1 MLVQNEEACWPMT
14 IFSQFGVDEW
24 EVNFD
29 SSFAFY
35 RADAVH
41 VGGRRE
47 MGSTS
52 LTSAF
57 LTPDPSFNWF
67 FLLELIVSCILA
79 LFFLFYFNRLFANL
93 ISYAIRAY
101 TWHYYR
107 AYVDINALQVSLLG
121 GRIFFKGIRYHGVN
135 ETIFIHGGFIT
146 WRYWTRTVERND
158 LTGIRRKAG
167 LARHTSREGHAP
179 HDGTSDNLR
188 EQGGV
193 GKTTE
198 LPSRITIDTY
208 GLEWFIYNRTPAYD
222 SILTGFGYSPKNLD
236 SDDDNLTPGA
246 SRGTAEDGNA
256 SNAFDFKDRPDHRPS
271 IKPMPESSERG
282 GVASQSTTIC
292 ESELSNPVSNML
304 QLLPMKLYC
313 QKGAIVIG
321 NEHTRSVLTTTFDTG
336 TGTIDASNSGPL
348 DLYRQIFS
356 FQLNNPVIQMRPNP
370 DFKKNQSAT
379 AKDLG
384 SVQEKEP
391 GSKKKPQN
399 IFNYQFQRRRV
410 WHSIRDL
417 VPYFQTSVESFH
429 VDGRHANGMPRS
441 QAEFPEVR
449 WTGLSRYLDEGS
461 EDDHEKWNSV
471 EYGTFSTIVD
481 SPSLNIAYFWDVPG
495 RVIIQPTS
503 TVRSQSMNSNI
514 NRAPSPEWGI
524 DIKID
529 GGTIN
534 YGPWADRE
542 RVGLQNV
549 FFPNFYRSSERT
561 EQLAPGVLRQ
571 STAFSLRVEINKE
584 LTLRIPTRE
593 PSKDWQWKARADAVG
608 GASRAKKP
616 NDQKNARAKEGE
628 KGHLGPE
635 IRPFGW
641 LSLCVAADS
650 TINYTMD
657 MVGSSAGFHNELSLD
672 LRESRLS
679 SSINH
684 GLLWQCPR
692 QQVTC
697 DLSNPLSWN
706 SLRSWKFTAE
716 SQDLQLFLLRDHILL
731 LTDLVSDWA
740 SGPPSDYYAF
750 VPFIYNLDLNFSGF
764 QLYINVNDRNIISN
778 PSDLEDNRFVVIKG
792 KRLTSNVMIPL
803 NKYQPEQNAIEFR
816 VNLEDGGVEYT
827 TPLWDTLHEFL
838 PQKSMATLE
847 NLLIDGSYNY
857 FQSTSPELTDTLI
870 LNIDG
875 TSPRLYLFGFLIKS
889 FMTIRENYFG
899 EEMHFK
905 TLEEYQELVYADEP
919 PSNPTGINPNRKS
932 NDMDVLVRIAVHGP
946 RALLPVNIYDHSKC
960 MGLGAA
966 SLEADLRFT
975 NYYMD
980 LQFSIAPLKI
990 DLETTQPDGISTISS
1005 TQLFIDGISVYG
1017 HRLFGLPPLEPT
1029 YVCNW
1034 DFEVGRIVGECST
1047 EFLACLASSVKSF
1060 DFSFDNEE
1068 NALPILFPELL
1079 FDVTFLRAKIDLIH
1093 VSVLLDQTAVI
1104 LSTRPLNVNFNDW
1117 ANTKFSKRMSLLVP
1131 DISIA
1136 AVDRQSLSQH
1146 TPSGEQ
1152 AISPIGLLQLT
1163 IALKMALRKS
1173 DIAESRRL
1181 QQEHIKIHDQR
1192 THRAQW
1198 LLFDWDETG
1207 PASTLAPEDD
1217 VFPPNMAIPS
1227 MPEPIDG
1234 KSDYVDA
1241 VSNHGALRPRP
1252 TGSARSFL
1260 VQSEASSMKSVRI
1273 HTANG
1278 PRAASDPSSK
1288 SRPFLPTRGPSP
1300 SVSRTDR
1307 SRDGLTSGPRAGASS
1322 SSATRDSNPWIMPHF
1337 SYYKLHMDTSELP
1350 LSLTDEDDTMSED
1363 SARNHKSVFLTFDDD
1378 QTKYTNLACDLP
1390 LGIRGFCTP
1399 KFLLSLAT
1407 LLDELEP
1414 KHPTRIIDSLQKD
1427 VISNIVGYDKAMSQ
1441 PKISTAVVLRVPSIQ
1456 LRLVDLSEAPNNK
1469 QIEFRDEYSIEIR
1482 RLQTEF
1488 RRRVQRRKGDLLEGL
1503 KQGVTVHAAA
1513 DHVSISIEGSRA
1525 DSCHEKAVFNSHIED
1540 VNFWLVTSPNVRS
1553 NLQMRTFNTI
1563 TSAKSVERLAFLV
1576 RRATTMF
1583 DSVASSFQ
1591 QISTS
1596 SEKRLQYLLYSL
1608 TQSATDIPDP
1618 IFLVRISYVLRVSS
1632 NHLRQHDSWKIISRI
1647 RKIYKSLPTHHKREL
1662 EQKCLCDSFPLPSN
1676 ARQAVLSGFDH
1687 WRAWDL
1693 AHVAKSYAMRR
1704 VWPHASEQQTSQPSL
1719 FLSSTV
1725 QTFRFSMDPGPRESD
1740 LIIGNLST
1748 VVSFAPDLPEG
1759 EEGRSKKL
1767 ITLQSYCG
1775 SAALRLR
1782 WEILDLVEGV
1792 FKVMSN
1798 ITLESSPGHV
1808 QSDEAQE
1815 KTPTELQFM
1824 FGTDFGSITL
1834 DGINVKLALIV
1845 KALRGSIVHKS
1856 LGAKKSEHEELAV
1869 LFSAEGCSSELQ
1881 SQSTTLMLSRIAE
1894 PYIYLSLASEED
1906 ANEYRHDWKLAASS
1920 RKLRYDMKEDPVSL
1934 AHTADRLIAD
1944 EVRYIRQ
1951 LMDIV
1956 KVSKL
1961 ESDKSLAPNK
1971 PTRNTF
1977 HVAMFLEDYRLTF
1990 SLLPSLTYL
1999 VSGEVVR
2006 MSVMPAEASKIEVD
2020 FDVKKNSHMFVSG
2033 DGDRYNV
2040 LSMLEIPPVNGRIL
2054 ANLSSGRKEVEV
2066 DITIEL
2072 IRLETSAVRS
2082 LLAVLTGPDVSHLI
2096 CDLKQNI
2103 DVLQSHLKDALSLQR
2118 VSPTPKPASSGQEI
2132 LYKSRLAMAG
2142 FEIHAIA
2149 PGLNSKD
2156 YSAEMIFSLGMMR
2169 MRLQNGLDRG
2179 YAMEHPEFNIDA
2191 PQIIF
2196 ELRRQEK
2203 GSSQSSGGF
2212 SAGVKLQGTSAV
2224 RENGEITRA
2233 YHFTSDRFDIELFAD
2248 TAALVVDIAVYTQ
2261 ERIKT
2266 LDLSH
2271 EVKRL
2276 RKLRH
2281 CGHIDTKDGATDIPE
2296 IHVNDDSTPETFLD
2310 ALYSLQFR
2318 TIQIAWNMAT
2328 MHNRSGRQPEDLVFS
2343 IQQVELSNKKKK
2355 NAAKLRIENMQL
2367 QMVPLGADRGKRS
2380 LNSALMP
2387 ELVFNVAY
2395 SSKGKEVWLAFQ
2407 AAGKSLDIR
2416 ATSEFIIP
2424 ASMIQDSLA
2433 TASEALREGKA
2444 VWATRAN
2451 SPENLNAN
2459 KNGSL
2464 FGNRRLRSL
2473 LVDVDFAGATVTLQ
2487 GKLGHDHQTLLAA
2500 TWKGSR
2506 LPEAKYGQYVQGDAA
2521 TTATLQAPG
2530 VALKVQFEDNG
2541 TDDPALN
2548 AELKVD
2554 PSTNTLYPTLVPLVK
2569 QITAT
2574 VKEIMGNQQ
2583 GQSRRPSASAMLQS
2597 QKPTQEKPFDAADP
2611 TSILG
2616 RCKINLGLLFCKQEF
2631 SLSCQPIARVAATA
2645 RFESVYV
2652 TVNTVLSEEQGRF
2665 LALSLAFNSLE
2676 ASVKH
2681 VYSNESTASFEV
2693 KSMVL
2698 SLMNSKHLGRMNG
2711 MSAILRVSPTKV
2723 AVTAKQVQDFL
2734 LFKEIWLPSDDEI
2747 NPGATVQ
2754 PQPSETQ
2761 TYIVQRYQQ
2770 VASASAFPWNTTI
2783 AIEKVEIQ
2791 LDLGSTL
2798 GKAQFAIVDLWVSTS
2813 KTSDNEQKMCINFSS
2828 IAIESKGR
2836 MSGIVEL
2843 GKLKILTSIEWPENS
2858 HEMGHKPL
2866 IQATIAFHHLQAKVS
2881 FDYQPFLVAQISMF
2895 NFLMYNVRNTSGAQ
2909 SQRLFSILEGD
2920 KLQLFCTSLTASQTL
2935 ALFQAWQRLIQDVQ
2949 AAYKASLGEVE
2960 RYLRRKSSVFPERLD
2975 VSAKDLAKK
2984 DEDKP
2989 EKAPISLHTG
2999 VVVNIRHVNLGVFP
3013 SSFFDNQIFKV
3024 EAHDAEACFAVSLE
3038 SNKIH
3043 SALGLTLGQLRVAL
3057 SGITRPTSAQLDE
3070 LSVDEIAERAAAS
3083 RGGTILKVPRLV
3095 SSMETWQAPGTHQI
3109 DYIFRSTFE
3118 GKVDVGWNYSRISFI
3133 RDMWETH
3140 SRALASRLGKPLPP
3154 SAVRITGGP
3163 GSGGERGGASSEKQ
3177 EKITA
3182 VVNVPQSKYT
3192 YTALEPPVIETPQL
3206 REMGEATPPLEWI
3219 GLQREKL
3226 PNVTHQIIIVTLL
3239 EIAKEVEDAYGKIL
3253 GS

>member
-1 MLVQNEEACWPMT
+1 
-14 IFSQFGVDEW
+14 
-24 EVNFD
+24 
-29 SSFAFY
+29 
-35 RADAVH
+35 
-41 VGGRRE
+41 
-47 MGSTS
+47 MGSAS
-52 LTSAF
+52 LTSTF

-79 LFFLFYFNRLFANL
+79 LFFLLYFNRLFANI

-146 WRYWTRTVERND
+146 WRYWTRAVERND
-158 LTGIRRKAG
+158 LLGIRRKAG
-167 LARHTSREGHAP
+167 LAHHTAREGHP
-179 HDGTSDNLR
+179 RSSSDGTDDNLG
-188 EQGGV
+188 EQGGM

-198 LPSRITIDTY
+198 LPCRITINAY

-222 SILTGFGYSPKNLD
+222 SILAGFGYSPNNVDLDNDSSNL
-236 SDDDNLTPGA
+236 PG
-246 SRGTAEDGNA
+246 SHPTGEDGNG
-256 SNAFDFKDRPDHRPS
+256 SNDLDSEDMPDCRPTM
-271 IKPMPESSERG
+271 KPMSERSASERG
-282 GVASQSTTIC
+282 GVTSQTTIR
-292 ESELSNPVSNML
+292 ESELSDPVSNML
-304 QLLPMKLYC
+304 QLLPIKLDC
-313 QKGAIVIG
+313 QKGAIVMG
-321 NEHTRSVLTTTFDTG
+321 NEHTRSVLTTTFNTG

-370 DFKKNQSAT
+370 DFKQNQSAT
-379 AKDLG
+379 AKDQG
-384 SVQEKEP
+384 AVHQKEP
-391 GSKKKPQN
+391 KSKKKPQN

-429 VDGRHANGMPRS
+429 DDGRYTNSMPRS

-449 WTGLSRYLDEGS
+449 WTGLSRYLDEDT
-461 EDDHEKWNSV
+461 EDDHEKWTSV
-471 EYGTFSTIVD
+471 EYGRFSTIVD

-495 RVIIQPTS
+495 RVIIPPTS
-503 TVRSQSMNSNI
+503 TVRSQPMDINI
-514 NRAPSPEWGI
+514 NHTQPPEWGI
-524 DIKID
+524 DLKID

-549 FFPNFYRSSERT
+549 FFPNFYRSAEVT

-571 STAFSLRVEINKE
+571 STAFRLRVEINKE

-593 PSKDWQWKARADAVG
+593 SSKDWQWKGRADAVG

-616 NDQKNARAKEGE
+616 NEQKNARAKEGE
-628 KGHLGPE
+628 KGYLGPE

-657 MVGSSAGFHNELSLD
+657 MVGSSAGFRNELSID
-672 LRESRLS
+672 LREPRLS

-706 SLRSWKFTAE
+706 SLRSWRFTAE
-716 SQDLQLFLLRDHILL
+716 SQDLQLFLLRDHIFL

-750 VPFIYNLDLNFSGF
+750 VPFIYNLDLNFSDF

-778 PSDLEDNRFVVIKG
+778 PSDLEDNRFIVIKG

-803 NKYQPEQNAIEFR
+803 NQYQPEQNAIEFS
-816 VNLEDGGVEYT
+816 VNLEDGGVDYT

-847 NLLIDGSYNY
+847 KLFIDGSYNY
-857 FQSTSPELTDTLI
+857 FQSTSPELTDTLV

-932 NDMDVLVRIAVHGP
+932 NDMDVLVRVTVDGP

-960 MGLGAA
+960 MGLSAA
-966 SLEADLRFT
+966 SLEVDLRFT

-990 DLETTQPDGISTISS
+990 DLESTQLDGPSTISS
-1005 TQLFIDGISVYG
+1005 AQLFIDGISVYG

-1034 DFEVGRIVGECST
+1034 DFEVGRIVGECSID
-1047 EFLACLASSVKSF
+1047 FLACLASSLKSF
-1060 DFSFDNEE
+1060 DISFDNDE
-1068 NALPILFPELL
+1068 NALPTLFPELL
-1079 FDVTFLRAKIDLIH
+1079 FDVTFLRAKIDSIH
-1093 VSVLLDQTAVI
+1093 MSVLLDQTAVI

-1136 AVDRQSLSQH
+1136 AVDRQSVSQYNLSA
-1146 TPSGEQ
+1146 GEM
-1152 AISPIGLLQLT
+1152 ISPIGLFQFT
-1163 IALKMALRKS
+1163 IGLKMALRKS

-1192 THRAQW
+1192 THRHSGCFLTGRRLAQLQPF
-1198 LLFDWDETG
+1198 LLMTTY
-1207 PASTLAPEDD
+1207 S
-1217 VFPPNMAIPS
+1217 
-1227 MPEPIDG
+1227 
-1234 KSDYVDA
+1234 
-1241 VSNHGALRPRP
+1241 LRPWP
-1252 TGSARSFL
+1252 YLQCLSLFMTGLALLMHRHTRKLQVL
-1260 VQSEASSMKSVRI
+1260 VQLEA
-1273 HTANG
+1273 
-1278 PRAASDPSSK
+1278 PRAFLSSQRRQITTFSAYRGSSASI
-1288 SRPFLPTRGPSP
+1288 
-1300 SVSRTDR
+1300 SRTGQ
-1307 SRDGLTSGPRAGASS
+1307 SRDGPNHRLEAAASS
-1322 SSATRDSNPWIMPHF
+1322 PSATRDANPWIMPHF
-1337 SYYKLHMDTSELP
+1337 SYYKLHLDTSELP
-1350 LSLTDEDDTMSED
+1350 LPFTDDGDTTGGD
-1363 SARNHKSVFLTFDDD
+1363 SAMDQKSVFLTFDDD
-1378 QTKYTNLACDLP
+1378 QTKYTNLACNLP
-1390 LGIRGFCTP
+1390 LGIQGFCTP

-1407 LLDELEP
+1407 LLDGLEP

-1427 VISNIVGYDKAMSQ
+1427 VVSNIVGYNNAMSQ
-1441 PKISTAVVLRVPSIQ
+1441 PKISTAVALRVPSIR
-1456 LRLVDLSEAPNNK
+1456 LRLVDLSKAPNNN
-1469 QIEFRDEYSIEIR
+1469 QIEFRDDYNIEVR
-1482 RLQTEF
+1482 RLHTEF
-1488 RRRVQRRKGDLLEGL
+1488 RRKVQRQKGDLLEGL

-1525 DSCHEKAVFNSHIED
+1525 DSFHEKAVFNSHIED
-1540 VNFWLVTSPNVRS
+1540 LNFWLVTSPNVRA
-1553 NLQMRTFNTI
+1553 NLQMRTFNTM
-1563 TSAKSVERLAFLV
+1563 TSAKSVEHLAFLV

-1591 QISTS
+1591 RVVMS

-1608 TQSATDIPDP
+1608 TQSAADIPDP
-1618 IFLVRISYVLRVSS
+1618 IFLARISYVLRVAST
-1632 NHLRQHDSWKIISRI
+1632 HLRQHDSWKIISRI
-1647 RKIYKSLPTHHKREL
+1647 RKIYKGLPTHHKREL
-1662 EQKCLCDSFPLPSN
+1662 EQQCLCDDFPLPAN
-1676 ARQAVLSGFDH
+1676 AEKAVLSGFDH

-1693 AHVAKSYAMRR
+1693 AHVAKSYVMRR
-1704 VWPHASEQQTSQPSL
+1704 VWPHAVERQTSQPSM

-1725 QTFRFSMDPGPRESD
+1725 QTLRFSMDPGPRESD
-1740 LIIGNLST
+1740 LIIGNLCT
-1748 VVSFAPDLPEG
+1748 VASFAPYSPEA
-1759 EEGRSKKL
+1759 EGGSGKKL
-1767 ITLQSYCG
+1767 ITLQTYCG
-1775 SAALRLR
+1775 STALRLR

-1792 FKVMSN
+1792 IKVMSN

-1808 QSDEAQE
+1808 PVDKVQE
-1815 KTPTELQFM
+1815 KTPTELQFI

-1834 DGINVKLALIV
+1834 DGINIKLALIA
-1845 KALRGSIVHKS
+1845 KGLRGSIVQKS
-1856 LGAKKSEHEELAV
+1856 LGTKESEPEDLAV

-1881 SQSTTLMLSRIAE
+1881 SQSSTLMLSRIAD
-1894 PYIYLSLASEED
+1894 PYMYLSLASGED
-1906 ANEYRHDWKLAASS
+1906 DNERKHDWKLAGSC

-1951 LMDIV
+1951 LMDSV
-1956 KVSKL
+1956 KVPKAKA
-1961 ESDKSLAPNK
+1961 DQSLASKK
-1971 PTRNTF
+1971 PTRDTF
-1977 HVAMFLEDYRLTF
+1977 HVTTFLEDYRLTF

-1999 VSGEVVR
+1999 VSGEVAR

-2033 DGDRYNV
+2033 EGERFNV

-2054 ANLSSGRKEVEV
+2054 ANLLSERKEVEV

-2096 CDLKQNI
+2096 CDLKQNL
-2103 DVLQSHLKDALSLQR
+2103 DVLQSHLKDVLSLQR
-2118 VSPTPKPASSGQEI
+2118 VSPKPKPASGGQEI
-2132 LYKSRLAMAG
+2132 LYKSRLTMAG

-2191 PQIIF
+2191 SQIKF
-2196 ELRRQEK
+2196 ELLKQEK
-2203 GSSQSSGGF
+2203 ASSQSYGGF

-2224 RENGEITRA
+2224 RENGETTRS
-2233 YHFTSDRFDIELFAD
+2233 YHFTSDRFDIELFAE

-2281 CGHIDTKDGATDIPE
+2281 GGHIDTKDGATAAPE
-2296 IHVNDDSTPETFLD
+2296 IHVNDDSTPETFLN

-2328 MHNRSGRQPEDLVFS
+2328 MHTKSGRQPEDLVFS
-2343 IQQVELSNKKKK
+2343 IQQVELSNKKK

-2367 QMVPLGADRGKRS
+2367 QMVPFGADRGKRS

-2444 VWATRAN
+2444 VWATRAD
-2451 SPENLNAN
+2451 SPGNTNTN
-2459 KNGSL
+2459 KDRNL

-2500 TWKGSR
+2500 SWKGSR
-2506 LPEAKYGQYVQGDAA
+2506 LPDAKYGQYVQGDAA
-2521 TTATLQAPG
+2521 TTATLRAPG

-2569 QITAT
+2569 QMTAT

-2583 GQSRRPSASAMLQS
+2583 GQTRRPSAAAKLQS
-2597 QKPTQEKPFDAADP
+2597 QKLMQEKQFDAADP

-2616 RCKINLGLLFCKQEF
+2616 RCKVNLGLLFCKQEF

-2711 MSAILRVSPTKV
+2711 MSAILRVSPMKV
-2723 AVTAKQVQDFL
+2723 AVNAKQVQDSL
-2734 LFKEIWLPSDDEI
+2734 LFKEIWLPSDNET
-2747 NPGATVQ
+2747 ASSETVQ
-2754 PQPSETQ
+2754 PEPSETQ

-2798 GKAQFAIVDLWVSTS
+2798 GKAQFAIVDLWVSSS
-2813 KTSDNEQKMCINFSS
+2813 KTSDNEQNMCINFGSV
-2828 IAIESKGR
+2828 AIESTGR

-2843 GKLKILTSIEWPENS
+2843 GKLKIHTSIEWPEAS
-2858 HEMGHKPL
+2858 VETGHTPL

-2881 FDYQPFLVAQISMF
+2881 FDYQPFLVAQIAMF

-2949 AAYKASLGEVE
+2949 AAYKTSLREVE
-2960 RYLRRKSSVFPERLD
+2960 RYLRRKSSILTERLD
-2975 VSAKDLAKK
+2975 VSAKDLVKK
-2984 DEDKP
+2984 EDDQP

-2999 VVVNIRHVNLGVFP
+2999 VVVKIRHVNLGAFP

-3024 EAHDAEACFAVSLE
+3024 EAYDAEAHFAVSLE

-3095 SSMETWQAPGTHQI
+3095 ASMETWQAPGTHQI

-3140 SRALASRLGKPLPP
+3140 SRALAGE
-3154 SAVRITGGP
+3154 GG
-3163 GSGGERGGASSEKQ
+3163 GTTEKQ

-3182 VVNVPQSKYT
+3182 VVNVPQSRYT

-3206 REMGEATPPLEWI
+3206 RDMGEATPPLEWI
-3219 GLQREKL
+3219 GLQRDKL

>member
-1 MLVQNEEACWPMT
+1 
-14 IFSQFGVDEW
+14 
-24 EVNFD
+24 
-29 SSFAFY
+29 
-35 RADAVH
+35 
-41 VGGRRE
+41 

-52 LTSAF
+52 LTSTF

-79 LFFLFYFNRLFANL
+79 LFFLLYFNRLFANL
-93 ISYAIRAY
+93 ISYAIRSY

-158 LTGIRRKAG
+158 LAGIRRKTG
-167 LARHTSREGHAP
+167 LAHHTSREETCPRDAT
-179 HDGTSDNLR
+179 DDNLG
-188 EQGGV
+188 EQGGM
-193 GKTTE
+193 GKTTD
-198 LPSRITIDTY
+198 LPCRITINTY

-222 SILTGFGYSPKNLD
+222 SILTGFGYSSKNVDLD
-236 SDDDNLTPGA
+236 GDNSNPPG
-246 SRGTAEDGNA
+246 SRGAAENGNE
-256 SNAFDFKDRPDHRPS
+256 SNAFDFKDTPGHRPTIEPLS
-271 IKPMPESSERG
+271 QRSTSERS
-282 GVASQSTTIC
+282 GVASQKTTIRG
-292 ESELSNPVSNML
+292 SELSDPVSNML
-304 QLLPMKLYC
+304 QLLPMKLDC

-336 TGTIDASNSGPL
+336 MGTIDASNSGPL

-356 FQLNNPVIQMRPNP
+356 FQVKNAVVQMRPNP
-370 DFKKNQSAT
+370 DFKQNQLAT

-384 SVQEKEP
+384 AQQEKDHA
-391 GSKKKPQN
+391 SKKRPQN

-429 VDGRHANGMPRS
+429 DDGRHANSMPRS

-449 WTGLSRYLDEGS
+449 WTGLSRYLDEDSG
-461 EDDHEKWNSV
+461 DDHEKWNSV
-471 EYGTFSTIVD
+471 EYARFSTIVD
-481 SPSLNIAYFWDVPG
+481 SPMLNIAYFWDVPG
-495 RVIIQPTS
+495 RVIIQPPS
-503 TVRSQSMNSNI
+503 AAQSQSMDSNI
-514 NRAPSPEWGI
+514 NYAPSPEWGM
-524 DIKID
+524 DLKIH

-549 FFPNFYRSSERT
+549 FFPNFYRNAEPT
-561 EQLAPGVLRQ
+561 EKLAPGALRQ
-571 STAFSLRVEINKE
+571 STAFRLRIEINRE

-593 PSKDWQWKARADAVG
+593 PSKDWQWKGRADAVG
-608 GASRAKKP
+608 GASRTKKP
-616 NDQKNARAKEGE
+616 NEQKTNRAKEGE
-628 KGHLGPE
+628 KGYLGPE

-641 LSLCVAADS
+641 LSLCVGADS

-657 MVGSSAGFHNELSLD
+657 MVGSSTGFSNGLSID

-692 QQVTC
+692 QQITC

-706 SLRSWKFTAE
+706 GLRPWKFTAE
-716 SQDLQLFLLRDHILL
+716 NHDLQLFLLRDHIFL

-740 SGPPSDYYAF
+740 SGPPSDYYSF
-750 VPFIYNLDLNFSGF
+750 VPFIYNLDLNFSDF

-778 PSDLEDNRFVVIKG
+778 PSDLEDNRFLVIKG
-792 KRLTSNVMIPL
+792 KRLAANAMIPL
-803 NKYQPEQNAIEFR
+803 DKYQPEQNAIDFR
-816 VNLEDGGVEYT
+816 VNLEDGGVDYT

-847 NLLIDGSYNY
+847 NLFIDGSYNY
-857 FQSTSPELTDTLI
+857 FQSTSPELTDTLM
-870 LNIDG
+870 LNVDG
-875 TSPRLYLFGFLIKS
+875 TLPRLYLFGFLVES

-899 EEMHFK
+899 EEMHFR

-919 PSNPTGINPNRKS
+919 PSNPTGTNPNRKS
-932 NDMDVLVRIAVHGP
+932 NDMDVLVRVTVDSP

-960 MGLGAA
+960 MGLSAA
-966 SLEADLRFT
+966 SLEANLRFT

-980 LQFSIAPLKI
+980 LQFSITPVKI
-990 DLETTQPDGISTISS
+990 DLETTELDGPSTISS
-1005 TQLFIDGISVYG
+1005 TQLFIDGVSVYG

-1034 DFEVGRIVGECST
+1034 DFDVGRIVGECST
-1047 EFLACLASSVKSF
+1047 EFLACLASSLKSF

-1068 NALPILFPELL
+1068 NALPMLFPELL
-1079 FDVTFLRAKIDLIH
+1079 FDVTFLRAKVDSIH
-1093 VSVLLDQTAVI
+1093 ISVLLDQTAVI
-1104 LSTRPLNVNFNDW
+1104 LSTQPLNVNFNDW

-1136 AVDRQSLSQH
+1136 AVDRQSVSQCN
-1146 TPSGEQ
+1146 PSAGEKML
-1152 AISPIGLLQLT
+1152 SPIGLFQLT
-1163 IALKMALRKS
+1163 IGVKLALRKS

-1181 QQEHIKIHDQR
+1181 QQEHIRTHDQR

-1198 LLFDWDETG
+1198 LLFDWEETG
-1207 PASTLAPEDD
+1207 PASTIPSDDD
-1217 VFPPNMAIPS
+1217 VFPPTMAIPS
-1227 MPEPIDG
+1227 MPEPIHDRIG
-1234 KSDYVDA
+1234 SVDA
-1241 VSNHGALRPRP
+1241 PSYQGASGPR
-1252 TGSARSFL
+1252 TTRSAKSFF

-1273 HTANG
+1273 HTVNS
-1278 PRAASDPSSK
+1278 PRAASKSISK
-1288 SRPFLPTRGPSP
+1288 SRPFLPTRGSSA
-1300 SVSRTDR
+1300 SVSKANR
-1307 SRDGLTSGPRAGASS
+1307 SRDGPNYGPRVGASS
-1322 SSATRDSNPWIMPHF
+1322 HSTTRDTNPWIMPQF
-1337 SYYKLHMDTSELP
+1337 SYYKLHLDTSELP
-1350 LSLTDEDDTMSED
+1350 LPFVDEDDTMSED
-1363 SARNHKSVFLTFDDD
+1363 SSMNQKSVFLTFDDD
-1378 QTKYTNLACDLP
+1378 QTKYINLACNLP

-1399 KFLLSLAT
+1399 EFLLSLAT
-1407 LLDELEP
+1407 LLDGLEP

-1427 VISNIVGYDKAMSQ
+1427 VISSIVGYDNAMSK
-1441 PKISTAVVLRVPSIQ
+1441 PRISTAVSLYVPSIQ
-1456 LRLVDLSEAPNNK
+1456 LRLVDLSAAPNNN
-1469 QIEFRDEYSIEIR
+1469 QVEFRDEYSLDIR
-1482 RLQTEF
+1482 RLHTEF
-1488 RRRVQRRKGDLLEGL
+1488 RRKVQRQKGDLLEGL

-1513 DHVSISIEGSRA
+1513 DYVSISIEGRRA
-1525 DSCHEKAVFNSHIED
+1525 DSFHEKAVFNSHMED
-1540 VNFWLVTSPNVRS
+1540 MNFWLVTSPNIRS
-1553 NLQMRTFNTI
+1553 NLQMRTFNTM

-1591 QISTS
+1591 QILTS

-1618 IFLVRISYVLRVSS
+1618 IFLARISYVLRVAST
-1632 NHLRQHDSWKIISRI
+1632 HLRQHDSWKIISRI
-1647 RKIYKSLPTHHKREL
+1647 RKIYESLSAHQKREL
-1662 EQKCLCDSFPLPSN
+1662 EQKCLCENFPLPAN
-1676 ARQAVLSGFDH
+1676 AKKAVLSGFDR

-1693 AHVAKSYAMRR
+1693 AHVAKSYVMRR
-1704 VWPHASEQQTSQPSL
+1704 VWPHAAERQTSEPSM
-1719 FLSSTV
+1719 FISSTI
-1725 QTFRFSMDPGPRESD
+1725 QTFQFSMDPGPKESD
-1740 LIIGNLST
+1740 LVIGNLST
-1748 VVSFAPDLPEG
+1748 VASFAPHAPEG
-1759 EEGRSKKL
+1759 EGGSKQL

-1775 SAALRLR
+1775 STALRLR
-1782 WEILDLVEGV
+1782 WEILDLAEGV
-1792 FKVMSN
+1792 IKVMSN
-1798 ITLESSPGHV
+1798 ITLASSPGHV
-1808 QSDEAQE
+1808 PIDKVQE
-1815 KTPTELQFM
+1815 KTPIELQIM

-1834 DGINVKLALIV
+1834 DCVNVKLALIA
-1845 KALRGSIVHKS
+1845 KALRGSIVHKA
-1856 LGAKKSEHEELAV
+1856 LGAKEPEDLAV

-1881 SQSTTLMLSRIAE
+1881 SQSTTLMLSRIAD
-1894 PYIYLSLASEED
+1894 PYVYLSLASEED
-1906 ANEYRHDWKLAASS
+1906 DNECRHDWKIAGSC

-1951 LMDIV
+1951 LMDSV
-1956 KVSKL
+1956 KVPNP
-1961 ESDKSLAPNK
+1961 ETGQSLASNK
-1971 PTRNTF
+1971 PTRDTF

-1990 SLLPSLTYL
+1990 TLLPSLSYL
-1999 VSGEVVR
+1999 LSGEVAR
-2006 MSVMPAEASKIEVD
+2006 MTVMPTEASKIEID

-2033 DGDRYNV
+2033 ESHRFNV
-2040 LSMLEIPPVNGRIL
+2040 LSILEIPPVNGRIL
-2054 ANLSSGRKEVEV
+2054 ANLLPDRKEVEI

-2072 IRLETSAVRS
+2072 IRLEASAVRS
-2082 LLAVLTGPDVSHLI
+2082 LLAVLTGPDVSHLV
-2096 CDLKQNI
+2096 CDIKQNL
-2103 DVLQSHLKDALSLQR
+2103 DVLQLHLKDVLSLQK
-2118 VSPTPKPASSGQEI
+2118 VSPKPKPASDSQEI
-2132 LYKSRLAMAG
+2132 LYKSRLTMAG

-2149 PGLNSKD
+2149 PGLKGKD

-2196 ELRRQEK
+2196 ELRKQQK
-2203 GSSQSSGGF
+2203 ASSQSYGGF
-2212 SAGVKLQGTSAV
+2212 SAGVKLQGTSAI
-2224 RENGEITRA
+2224 RQNGEITRA
-2233 YHFTSDRFDIELFAD
+2233 YHFTSDRFDVELSAE

-2276 RKLRH
+2276 RRLRH
-2281 CGHIDTKDGATDIPE
+2281 GGHIDTKDGATAAPE
-2296 IHVNDDSTPETFLD
+2296 IHVNDDSSPETFLN

-2318 TIQIAWNMAT
+2318 AIQIAWNMT
-2328 MHNRSGRQPEDLVFS
+2328 TVHRKSGRQPENLVFS
-2343 IQQVELSNKKKK
+2343 IQQVELSNKKK

-2367 QMVPLGADRGKRS
+2367 QMVPFGADREKRS

-2395 SSKGKEVWLAFQ
+2395 ASKGKEVCLAFQ

-2424 ASMIQDSLA
+2424 ASMIQDSMS

-2444 VWATRAN
+2444 VWATKAD
-2451 SPENLNAN
+2451 SPENTNTN
-2459 KNGSL
+2459 KDRSL

-2473 LVDVDFAGATVTLQ
+2473 LVDVDFAGAIVTLQ

-2506 LPEAKYGQYVQGDAA
+2506 LSDAKYGQYVQGDVA
-2521 TTATLQAPG
+2521 TTATLRAPG

-2569 QITAT
+2569 QMTAT

-2583 GQSRRPSASAMLQS
+2583 GQPRKPSAAAKFQT
-2597 QKPTQEKPFDAADP
+2597 QKPMQEKPFDAADP

-2616 RCKINLGLLFCKQEF
+2616 RCKVNVGLLFYKQEF

-2652 TVNTVLSEEQGRF
+2652 TVNTVLSEDHGRF

-2711 MSAILRVSPTKV
+2711 MSAILRVSPMKV
-2723 AVTAKQVQDFL
+2723 AVNAKQVQDSL
-2734 LFKEIWLPSDDEI
+2734 LFKEIWLPSDNETTSSE
-2747 NPGATVQ
+2747 NVQ
-2754 PQPSETQ
+2754 PGPSETQ
-2761 TYIVQRYQQ
+2761 SYIVQRYQQ
-2770 VASASAFPWNTTI
+2770 VASASAFPWTTTI

-2798 GKAQFAIVDLWVSTS
+2798 GKAQFAIIDLWVSTS
-2813 KTSDNEQKMCINFSS
+2813 KTSDSEQNMCINFGSV
-2828 IAIESKGR
+2828 AIESKGR

-2843 GKLKILTSIEWPENS
+2843 RTLRIHTSIEWPES
-2858 HEMGHKPL
+2858 CEAGHTPL
-2866 IQATIAFHHLQAKVS
+2866 IQATIAFQHLQAKVS
-2881 FDYQPFLVAQISMF
+2881 FDYQPFLVAQIAMF

-2949 AAYKASLGEVE
+2949 AAYKASLREVE
-2960 RYLRRKSSVFPERLD
+2960 RYLRRKSSVLTERLD
-2975 VSAKDLAKK
+2975 VSAKNQAKK
-2984 DEDKP
+2984 DHDKP

-2999 VVVNIRHVNLGVFP
+2999 VVVKIRHVNLGAFP

-3024 EAHDAEACFAVSLE
+3024 EAHDAEARFSVSLE
-3038 SNKIH
+3038 ANKIH

-3070 LSVDEIAERAAAS
+3070 LSVDEISERAAVS

-3095 SSMETWQAPGTHQI
+3095 ASMETWQAPGSHQI

-3154 SAVRITGGP
+3154 SAVRITSSGE
-3163 GSGGERGGASSEKQ
+3163 GSGTSPEQQ

-3182 VVNVPQSKYT
+3182 VVNVPQSRYT
-3192 YTALEPPVIETPQL
+3192 YTALEPPIIETPQL
-3206 REMGEATPPLEWI
+3206 RDMGEATPPLEWI
-3219 GLQREKL
+3219 GLQRDKL

>member
-1 MLVQNEEACWPMT
+1 MA
-14 IFSQFGVDEW
+14 
-24 EVNFD
+24 
-29 SSFAFY
+29 
-35 RADAVH
+35 
-41 VGGRRE
+41 
-47 MGSTS
+47 STS

-79 LFFLFYFNRLFANL
+79 LFFLLYFNRLFANL
-93 ISYAIRAY
+93 VSYAIRAY

-146 WRYWTRTVERND
+146 WRYWTRAVERND

-167 LARHTSREGHAP
+167 LAHHTPRKGHARSP
-179 HDGTSDNLR
+179 RDGTDDNLG
-188 EQGGV
+188 EQGGM
-193 GKTTE
+193 GNTTK
-198 LPSRITIDTY
+198 LPCRITINTY

-222 SILTGFGYSPKNLD
+222 SILAGFGYYPKNDDL
-236 SDDDNLTPGA
+236 DDDNSKPPE
-246 SRGTAEDGNA
+246 SRATAENGNA
-256 SNAFDFKDRPDHRPS
+256 FGFEEASCHRPTM
-271 IKPMPESSERG
+271 KPMSERSMSERG
-282 GVASQSTTIC
+282 GAASQRTTIG
-292 ESELSNPVSNML
+292 ESELSDPVSNML
-304 QLLPMKLYC
+304 QLLPVKLDC
-313 QKGAIVIG
+313 QKGAIVMG

-370 DFKKNQSAT
+370 DFKQNQSAT

-384 SVQEKEP
+384 AVQEKEP
-391 GSKKKPQN
+391 ESKKKPQN
-399 IFNYQFQRRRV
+399 MLNYQFQRRRV

-429 VDGRHANGMPRS
+429 NDGRHTNSMPRS

-471 EYGTFSTIVD
+471 EYGRFSTIVD
-481 SPSLNIAYFWDVPG
+481 SPSLNITYYWDIPG
-495 RVIIQPTS
+495 RVVIQPTS
-503 TVRSQSMNSNI
+503 TVRSQSMDTNI
-514 NRAPSPEWGI
+514 NYAPSPEWGI

-549 FFPNFYRSSERT
+549 FFPNFYRNSEPT

-571 STAFSLRVEINKE
+571 STAFKLRMEINEE

-593 PSKDWQWKARADAVG
+593 PSKDWQWKGRADAVG

-616 NDQKNARAKEGE
+616 NDQKKARAKEGE
-628 KGHLGPE
+628 KGYLGPE

-657 MVGSSAGFHNELSLD
+657 MVGSSAGFRNELSID

-716 SQDLQLFLLRDHILL
+716 SQELQLFLLRDHIFL

-750 VPFIYNLDLNFSGF
+750 VPFIYNLDLNFSDF
-764 QLYINVNDRNIISN
+764 QLYINVNDRNIINN
-778 PSDLEDNRFVVIKG
+778 PSDLEDNRFIVIKG

-816 VNLEDGGVEYT
+816 VNLEDGGVDYT

-838 PQKSMATLE
+838 PQKSMATLD
-847 NLLIDGSYNY
+847 NLFIDGSYNY
-857 FQSTSPELTDTLI
+857 FQSTSPALTDTLM

-889 FMTIRENYFG
+889 FMTVRENYFG

-919 PSNPTGINPNRKS
+919 PSNPTGVNPNRKS
-932 NDMDVLVRIAVHGP
+932 NDMDVLVHVTVDGP
-946 RALLPVNIYDHSKC
+946 RALLPVNIYDHSEC
-960 MGLGAA
+960 MGLSAA

-980 LQFSIAPLKI
+980 LQFSVTPLKI
-990 DLETTQPDGISTISS
+990 DLETTQLDGPSTISS

-1047 EFLACLASSVKSF
+1047 EFLACLTSSLKSF

-1068 NALPILFPELL
+1068 NALPLLFPELL
-1079 FDVTFLRAKIDLIH
+1079 FDVTFLRAKVDSIH

-1117 ANTKFSKRMSLLVP
+1117 ASTKFSKRMSLLVP

-1136 AVDRQSLSQH
+1136 AVDRQSASQYN
-1146 TPSGEQ
+1146 PSAGEM
-1152 AISPIGLLQLT
+1152 ISPIGLFQFT
-1163 IALKMALRKS
+1163 IGLKMALRKS

-1198 LLFDWDETG
+1198 LLFDWEETG
-1207 PASTLAPEDD
+1207 PASTLPPDDD
-1217 VFPPNMAIPS
+1217 VLPPTMAIPS
-1227 MPEPIDG
+1227 MPEPIHG
-1234 KSDYVDA
+1234 RHGYIDA
-1241 VSNHGALRPRP
+1241 PSYQRASGPRSS
-1252 TGSARSFL
+1252 GSAKSFL

-1273 HTANG
+1273 HTANSPG
-1278 PRAASDPSSK
+1278 AASDSVSK
-1288 SRPFLPTRGPSP
+1288 SRSFLPTRASSA
-1300 SVSRTDR
+1300 SVSKIDR
-1307 SRDGLTSGPRAGASS
+1307 SRDRPNSGPQAGAFS
-1322 SSATRDSNPWIMPHF
+1322 SSATRDANPWIMPCF
-1337 SYYKLHMDTSELP
+1337 TYYKLHLDTSELP
-1350 LSLTDEDDTMSED
+1350 LPFADEDNTMNED
-1363 SARNHKSVFLTFDDD
+1363 SPMGPKSMFLTFDDD
-1378 QTKYTNLACDLP
+1378 QTKYINLACEIP

-1399 KFLLSLAT
+1399 KFLLTLAT
-1407 LLDELEP
+1407 LLDGLEP
-1414 KHPTRIIDSLQKD
+1414 KDPTRIIDSLQKD
-1427 VISNIVGYDKAMSQ
+1427 VISNIVGYDNAMSQ
-1441 PKISTAVVLRVPSIQ
+1441 PRISTAVALRVPSIQ

-1482 RLQTEF
+1482 RLHTDF
-1488 RRRVQRRKGDLLEGL
+1488 RRKVQRRKGDLLEGL
-1503 KQGVTVHAAA
+1503 KQGVTVHVTA
-1513 DHVSISIEGSRA
+1513 DHVSIFIEGSRA
-1525 DSCHEKAVFNSHIED
+1525 DSFHEKAVFNSHLED
-1540 VNFWLVTSPNVRS
+1540 MNFWLVTSPNVRS
-1553 NLQMRTFNTI
+1553 NFQVRTFNTI

-1591 QISTS
+1591 QLLTS

-1618 IFLVRISYVLRVSS
+1618 IFLARISYILRVAST
-1632 NHLRQHDSWKIISRI
+1632 HLRQHDSWKIISRI
-1647 RKIYKSLPTHHKREL
+1647 RKIFKGLPAHQKREL
-1662 EQKCLCDSFPLPSN
+1662 EQKCFCDTFPLPAN
-1676 ARQAVLSGFDH
+1676 AKKAVLSGFDH

-1693 AHVAKSYAMRR
+1693 AHVAKSYVMRR
-1704 VWPHASEQQTSQPSL
+1704 VWPHAAERQQTSRPSM
-1719 FLSSTV
+1719 FLSSTI

-1748 VVSFAPDLPEG
+1748 IASFAPDSPEG
-1759 EEGRSKKL
+1759 EGGLGKNL

-1792 FKVMSN
+1792 VKVMSN

-1808 QSDEAQE
+1808 PSDKVQE
-1815 KTPTELQFM
+1815 KSPTELQFI

-1834 DGINVKLALIV
+1834 DGINVKLAMIA

-1856 LGAKKSEHEELAV
+1856 LGAQKSEHEDLAV

-1881 SQSTTLMLSRIAE
+1881 SQSTTLMLSRIAD

-1906 ANEYRHDWKLAASS
+1906 GNECRHDWKLAGSC

-1944 EVRYIRQ
+1944 EVRYIQQ
-1951 LMDIV
+1951 LVDSV
-1956 KVSKL
+1956 KVPKP
-1961 ESDKSLAPNK
+1961 ESDQSLVSNK
-1971 PTRNTF
+1971 PTRDTF
-1977 HVAMFLEDYRLTF
+1977 HAAMFLEDYRFTF

-1999 VSGEVVR
+1999 VSGEVAR
-2006 MSVMPAEASKIEVD
+2006 MSVMPAEAPKIEVD

-2033 DGDRYNV
+2033 EGDRFNV

-2054 ANLSSGRKEVEV
+2054 ASLSSERKQVEV
-2066 DITIEL
+2066 DVTIEL

-2096 CDLKQNI
+2096 CDLKQNL
-2103 DVLQSHLKDALSLQR
+2103 DVLQSHLKDVLSLQR
-2118 VSPTPKPASSGQEI
+2118 ESPKPKPASGTQQI
-2132 LYKSRLAMAG
+2132 LYKSRLTMAG

-2169 MRLQNGLDRG
+2169 MRLENGLDRG
-2179 YAMEHPEFNIDA
+2179 YPMEHPEFNIDA
-2191 PQIIF
+2191 SQIRF
-2196 ELRRQEK
+2196 ELLRQEEA
-2203 GSSQSSGGF
+2203 SSQSYGGF

-2224 RENGEITRA
+2224 RDNGEITRA
-2233 YHFTSDRFDIELFAD
+2233 YHFTSDRFDVELFAE

-2281 CGHIDTKDGATDIPE
+2281 GSHIDTNDGAPTAPE
-2296 IHVNDDSTPETFLD
+2296 IHVNDDSTPETFLN

-2318 TIQIAWNMAT
+2318 SIQVAWNMAT
-2328 MHNRSGRQPEDLVFS
+2328 MHNKSGRQPEDLVFS
-2343 IQQVELSNKKKK
+2343 IQQVELSNKKK

-2367 QMVPLGADRGKRS
+2367 QMVPFGADRGKRS

-2395 SSKGKEVWLAFQ
+2395 SSKGKEVSLVFQ
-2407 AAGKSLDIR
+2407 AAGKSLDMR

-2424 ASMIQDSLA
+2424 ASMIQDSIA

-2444 VWATRAN
+2444 VWATRAD
-2451 SPENLNAN
+2451 SPENTNIS
-2459 KNGSL
+2459 KGSNL

-2500 TWKGSR
+2500 SWKGSR
-2506 LPEAKYGQYVQGDAA
+2506 LSDAKYGQYVQGDAA
-2521 TTATLQAPG
+2521 TTATLRAPG
-2530 VALKVQFEDNG
+2530 VAFKLQFEDNG

-2569 QITAT
+2569 QMTAT

-2583 GQSRRPSASAMLQS
+2583 GQPRRPSAAAKLQS
-2597 QKPTQEKPFDAADP
+2597 QKLMQEKPFGAVDP

-2616 RCKINLGLLFCKQEF
+2616 RCKVNLGLLFCKQEF

-2665 LALSLAFNSLE
+2665 LALSLAFNNLE

-2698 SLMNSKHLGRMNG
+2698 SMMNSKHLGRMNG
-2711 MSAILRVSPTKV
+2711 MSAILRVSPMKV
-2723 AVTAKQVQDFL
+2723 AVNAKQVQDSL
-2734 LFKEIWLPSDDEI
+2734 LFKEIWLPSDNETSSSG
-2747 NPGATVQ
+2747 PVQ
-2754 PQPSETQ
+2754 PEPSEAQ

-2783 AIEKVEIQ
+2783 AIEKLEIQ

-2813 KTSDNEQKMCINFSS
+2813 KTSDNEQNMCINFGS

-2843 GKLKILTSIEWPENS
+2843 GKLKIHTSIEWPDS
-2858 HEMGHKPL
+2858 PGTGRTPL

-2881 FDYQPFLVAQISMF
+2881 FDYQPFLVAQIAMF

-2920 KLQLFCTSLTASQTL
+2920 KVQLFCTSLTASQTL

-2949 AAYKASLGEVE
+2949 AAYKASLLEVE
-2960 RYLRRKSSVFPERLD
+2960 RYLRRKSSILTEHLE
-2975 VSAKDLAKK
+2975 VSAKDLVKK
-2984 DEDKP
+2984 DDDQS

-2999 VVVNIRHVNLGVFP
+2999 VVVKIRHVNLGAFP

-3024 EAHDAEACFAVSLE
+3024 EAYDAEARFAVSLE
-3038 SNKIH
+3038 ANKIH

-3057 SGITRPTSAQLDE
+3057 SSITRPTSAQLDE
-3070 LSVDEIAERAAAS
+3070 ISVDEIAERAAAS

-3095 SSMETWQAPGTHQI
+3095 ASMETWQVPGTHQI
-3109 DYIFRSTFE
+3109 DYIFCSTFE

-3163 GSGGERGGASSEKQ
+3163 GSGGEGGGASSEQQ

-3182 VVNVPQSKYT
+3182 VVNVPLSKYT

-3206 REMGEATPPLEWI
+3206 RDMGEATPPLEWI
-3219 GLQREKL
+3219 GLQRDKL

>member
-1 MLVQNEEACWPMT
+1 
-14 IFSQFGVDEW
+14 
-24 EVNFD
+24 
-29 SSFAFY
+29 
-35 RADAVH
+35 
-41 VGGRRE
+41 

-52 LTSAF
+52 LTSTF

-79 LFFLFYFNRLFANL
+79 LFFLLYFNRLFANL
-93 ISYAIRAY
+93 ISYAIRSY

-158 LTGIRRKAG
+158 LAGIRRKTG
-167 LARHTSREGHAP
+167 LAHHISREEACP
-179 HDGTSDNLR
+179 RDATDDNLG
-188 EQGGV
+188 EQGGM
-193 GKTTE
+193 GKTTD
-198 LPSRITIDTY
+198 LPCRITINTY

-222 SILTGFGYSPKNLD
+222 SILTGFGYSPKNVDLD
-236 SDDDNLTPGA
+236 GDNSNPPG
-246 SRGTAEDGNA
+246 SRGAAENGNE
-256 SNAFDFKDRPDHRPS
+256 SNAFDFKDTPGHRPTIEPLS
-271 IKPMPESSERG
+271 QRSTGERS
-282 GVASQSTTIC
+282 GVASQKTTIRG
-292 ESELSNPVSNML
+292 SELSDPVSNML
-304 QLLPMKLYC
+304 QLLPMKLDC

-336 TGTIDASNSGPL
+336 MGTIDASNSGPL
-348 DLYRQIFS
+348 DLYRQIIS
-356 FQLNNPVIQMRPNP
+356 FQVKNAVVQMRPNP
-370 DFKKNQSAT
+370 DFKQNQSAT

-384 SVQEKEP
+384 AQQEKDHA
-391 GSKKKPQN
+391 SKKRPQN

-429 VDGRHANGMPRS
+429 DDRRHANSMPRS

-449 WTGLSRYLDEGS
+449 WTGLSRYLDEDSG
-461 EDDHEKWNSV
+461 DDHEKWNSV
-471 EYGTFSTIVD
+471 EYARFSTIVD
-481 SPSLNIAYFWDVPG
+481 SPMLNIAYFWDVPG

-503 TVRSQSMNSNI
+503 AAKSQPMDSNI
-514 NRAPSPEWGI
+514 NYAPSPEWGI
-524 DIKID
+524 DLKIH

-549 FFPNFYRSSERT
+549 FFPNFYRNAEPT
-561 EQLAPGVLRQ
+561 EKLAPGALRQ
-571 STAFSLRVEINKE
+571 STAFRLRMEINRE

-593 PSKDWQWKARADAVG
+593 PSKDWQWKGRADAVG
-608 GASRAKKP
+608 GASRTKRP
-616 NDQKNARAKEGE
+616 NEQKTTRAKEGE
-628 KGHLGPE
+628 KGYLGPE

-641 LSLCVAADS
+641 LSLCVGADS

-657 MVGSSAGFHNELSLD
+657 MVGSSTGFCNELSID

-692 QQVTC
+692 QQITC

-706 SLRSWKFTAE
+706 GLRPWKFTAE
-716 SQDLQLFLLRDHILL
+716 NHDLQLFLLRDHIFL

-740 SGPPSDYYAF
+740 SGPPSDYYSF
-750 VPFIYNLDLNFSGF
+750 VPFIYNLDLNFSDF

-778 PSDLEDNRFVVIKG
+778 PSDLEDNRFLVIKG
-792 KRLTSNVMIPL
+792 KRLAANAMIPL
-803 NKYQPEQNAIEFR
+803 DKYQPEQNAIDFR
-816 VNLEDGGVEYT
+816 VNLEDGGVDYT

-847 NLLIDGSYNY
+847 NLFIDGSYNY
-857 FQSTSPELTDTLI
+857 FQSTSPELTDTLM
-870 LNIDG
+870 LNVDG
-875 TSPRLYLFGFLIKS
+875 TSPRLYLFGFLIES

-899 EEMHFK
+899 EEMHFR

-919 PSNPTGINPNRKS
+919 PSNPTGTNPNRKS
-932 NDMDVLVRIAVHGP
+932 NDMDVLVRVTVDSP

-960 MGLGAA
+960 MGLSAA
-966 SLEADLRFT
+966 SLEANLRFT

-980 LQFSIAPLKI
+980 LQFSITPVKI
-990 DLETTQPDGISTISS
+990 DLGTTELDGPSTISS
-1005 TQLFIDGISVYG
+1005 TQLFIDGVSVYG

-1034 DFEVGRIVGECST
+1034 DFDVGRIVGECST
-1047 EFLACLASSVKSF
+1047 EFLACLASSLKSF

-1068 NALPILFPELL
+1068 NALPMLFPELL
-1079 FDVTFLRAKIDLIH
+1079 FDVTFLRAKVDSIH
-1093 VSVLLDQTAVI
+1093 ISVLLDQTAVI
-1104 LSTRPLNVNFNDW
+1104 LSTQPLNVNFNDW

-1136 AVDRQSLSQH
+1136 AVDRQSVSQCN
-1146 TPSGEQ
+1146 PSAGEKML
-1152 AISPIGLLQLT
+1152 SPIGLFQLT
-1163 IALKMALRKS
+1163 IGLKLALRKS

-1181 QQEHIKIHDQR
+1181 QQEHIRTHDQR

-1198 LLFDWDETG
+1198 LLFDWEETG
-1207 PASTLAPEDD
+1207 PASTIPSDDD
-1217 VFPPNMAIPS
+1217 VFPPTMAIPS
-1227 MPEPIDG
+1227 MPEPIHDRIG
-1234 KSDYVDA
+1234 SVDA
-1241 VSNHGALRPRP
+1241 PSYQRASGPR
-1252 TGSARSFL
+1252 TTRSAKSFF

-1273 HTANG
+1273 HTVNS
-1278 PRAASDPSSK
+1278 PRAASKSISK
-1288 SRPFLPTRGPSP
+1288 SRPFLPTRGSSA
-1300 SVSRTDR
+1300 SVSKAKR
-1307 SRDGLTSGPRAGASS
+1307 SRDGPNYGSRVGASS
-1322 SSATRDSNPWIMPHF
+1322 PSTTRDANPWIMPQF
-1337 SYYKLHMDTSELP
+1337 SYYKLHLDTSELP
-1350 LSLTDEDDTMSED
+1350 LPFADEDDTMSED
-1363 SARNHKSVFLTFDDD
+1363 SSMNQKSMFLTFDDD
-1378 QTKYTNLACDLP
+1378 QTKYINLACNLP

-1399 KFLLSLAT
+1399 EFLLSLAT
-1407 LLDELEP
+1407 LLDGLEP

-1427 VISNIVGYDKAMSQ
+1427 VISSIVGYDNAMSK
-1441 PKISTAVVLRVPSIQ
+1441 PRISTAVSLYVPSIQ
-1456 LRLVDLSEAPNNK
+1456 LRLIDLSAAPNNN
-1469 QIEFRDEYSIEIR
+1469 QVEFRDEYSLDIR
-1482 RLQTEF
+1482 RLHTEF
-1488 RRRVQRRKGDLLEGL
+1488 RRKVQRQKGDLLEGL

-1513 DHVSISIEGSRA
+1513 DYVSISIEGRRA
-1525 DSCHEKAVFNSHIED
+1525 DSFHEKAVFNSHMED
-1540 VNFWLVTSPNVRS
+1540 MNFWLVTSPNIRS
-1553 NLQMRTFNTI
+1553 NLQMRTFNTM

-1591 QISTS
+1591 QILTS

-1608 TQSATDIPDP
+1608 TQSATDVPDP
-1618 IFLVRISYVLRVSS
+1618 IFLARISYVLRVAST
-1632 NHLRQHDSWKIISRI
+1632 HLRQHDSWKIISRI
-1647 RKIYKSLPTHHKREL
+1647 RKIYESLSAHQKREL
-1662 EQKCLCDSFPLPSN
+1662 EQKCLCENFPLPAN
-1676 ARQAVLSGFDH
+1676 AKKAVLSGFDR

-1693 AHVAKSYAMRR
+1693 AHVAKSYVMRR
-1704 VWPHASEQQTSQPSL
+1704 VWPHAAERQTSEPSM
-1719 FLSSTV
+1719 FISSTI
-1725 QTFRFSMDPGPRESD
+1725 QTFQFSMDPGPKESD
-1740 LIIGNLST
+1740 LAIGNLST
-1748 VVSFAPDLPEG
+1748 VASFAPHAPEG
-1759 EEGRSKKL
+1759 EGGSKQL

-1775 SAALRLR
+1775 STALRLR
-1782 WEILDLVEGV
+1782 WEILDLAEGV
-1792 FKVMSN
+1792 IKVMSN
-1798 ITLESSPGHV
+1798 ITLASSPGHV
-1808 QSDEAQE
+1808 PIDKVQE
-1815 KTPTELQFM
+1815 KTPIELQIM

-1834 DGINVKLALIV
+1834 DCVNVKLALIA
-1845 KALRGSIVHKS
+1845 KALRGSIVHKA
-1856 LGAKKSEHEELAV
+1856 LGAKEPEDLAV

-1881 SQSTTLMLSRIAE
+1881 SQSTTLMLSRIAD
-1894 PYIYLSLASEED
+1894 PYVYLSLASEED
-1906 ANEYRHDWKLAASS
+1906 DNECRHDWKIAGSC

-1951 LMDIV
+1951 LMDSV
-1956 KVSKL
+1956 KVPNP
-1961 ESDKSLAPNK
+1961 ETGQSLASNK
-1971 PTRNTF
+1971 PTRDTF

-1990 SLLPSLTYL
+1990 TLLPSLSYL
-1999 VSGEVVR
+1999 LSGEVAR
-2006 MSVMPAEASKIEVD
+2006 MTVMPTEASKIEID

-2033 DGDRYNV
+2033 ESHRFNV

-2054 ANLSSGRKEVEV
+2054 ANLLPDRKEVEI

-2072 IRLETSAVRS
+2072 IRLEASAVRS
-2082 LLAVLTGPDVSHLI
+2082 LLAVLTGPDVSHLV
-2096 CDLKQNI
+2096 CDIKQNL
-2103 DVLQSHLKDALSLQR
+2103 DVLQLHLKDVLSLQK
-2118 VSPTPKPASSGQEI
+2118 VSPKPKPASGSQEI
-2132 LYKSRLAMAG
+2132 LYKSRLTMAG

-2149 PGLNSKD
+2149 PGLKGKD

-2196 ELRRQEK
+2196 ELRKQQK
-2203 GSSQSSGGF
+2203 ASSQSYGGF
-2212 SAGVKLQGTSAV
+2212 SAGVKLQGTSAI
-2224 RENGEITRA
+2224 RQNGEITRA
-2233 YHFTSDRFDIELFAD
+2233 YHFTSDRFDVELSAE

-2276 RKLRH
+2276 RRLRH
-2281 CGHIDTKDGATDIPE
+2281 GGHIDTKDGATAAPE
-2296 IHVNDDSTPETFLD
+2296 IHVNDDSSPETFLN
-2310 ALYSLQFR
+2310 ALYSLKFR
-2318 TIQIAWNMAT
+2318 AIQIAWNMT
-2328 MHNRSGRQPEDLVFS
+2328 TVHSKSGRQPENLVFS
-2343 IQQVELSNKKKK
+2343 IQQVELSNKKK

-2367 QMVPLGADRGKRS
+2367 QMVPFGADREKRS

-2395 SSKGKEVWLAFQ
+2395 SSKGKEVCLAFQ

-2424 ASMIQDSLA
+2424 ASMIQDSMS

-2444 VWATRAN
+2444 VWATKAD
-2451 SPENLNAN
+2451 SPENNTN
-2459 KNGSL
+2459 KDRSL

-2473 LVDVDFAGATVTLQ
+2473 LVDVDFAGAIVTLQ

-2506 LPEAKYGQYVQGDAA
+2506 LSDAKYGQYVQGDVA
-2521 TTATLQAPG
+2521 TTATLRAPG

-2569 QITAT
+2569 QMTAT

-2583 GQSRRPSASAMLQS
+2583 GQPRKPSAAAKLQT
-2597 QKPTQEKPFDAADP
+2597 QKPMQEKPFDAADP
-2611 TSILG
+2611 TSLLG
-2616 RCKINLGLLFCKQEF
+2616 RCKVNVGLLFYKQEF

-2652 TVNTVLSEEQGRF
+2652 TVNTVLSEDHGRF

-2711 MSAILRVSPTKV
+2711 MSAILRVSPMKV
-2723 AVTAKQVQDFL
+2723 AVNAKQVQDSL
-2734 LFKEIWLPSDDEI
+2734 LFKEIWLPSDNETTSSE
-2747 NPGATVQ
+2747 TVQ
-2754 PQPSETQ
+2754 PGPSETQ
-2761 TYIVQRYQQ
+2761 SYIVQRYQQ
-2770 VASASAFPWNTTI
+2770 VASASAFPWTTTI

-2798 GKAQFAIVDLWVSTS
+2798 GKAQFAIIDLWVSTS
-2813 KTSDNEQKMCINFSS
+2813 KTSDSEQNMCINFGSV
-2828 IAIESKGR
+2828 AIESKGR

-2843 GKLKILTSIEWPENS
+2843 RTLRIHTSIEWPES
-2858 HEMGHKPL
+2858 CETGHTPL
-2866 IQATIAFHHLQAKVS
+2866 IQATIAFQHLQAKVS
-2881 FDYQPFLVAQISMF
+2881 FDYQPFLVAQIAMF

-2949 AAYKASLGEVE
+2949 AAYKASLREVE
-2960 RYLRRKSSVFPERLD
+2960 RYLRRKSSVLTERLD
-2975 VSAKDLAKK
+2975 VSAKNQAKK
-2984 DEDKP
+2984 DHDKP

-2999 VVVNIRHVNLGVFP
+2999 VVVKIRHVNLGAFP

-3024 EAHDAEACFAVSLE
+3024 EAHDAEARFSVSLE
-3038 SNKIH
+3038 ANKIH

-3070 LSVDEIAERAAAS
+3070 LSVDEISERAAVS

-3095 SSMETWQAPGTHQI
+3095 ASMETWQAPGSHQI

-3154 SAVRITGGP
+3154 SAVRITSSGE
-3163 GSGGERGGASSEKQ
+3163 GSGASPEQQ

-3182 VVNVPQSKYT
+3182 VVNVPQSRYT
-3192 YTALEPPVIETPQL
+3192 YTALEPPIIETPQL
-3206 REMGEATPPLEWI
+3206 RDMGEATPPLEWI
-3219 GLQREKL
+3219 GLQRDKL

>member
-1 MLVQNEEACWPMT
+1 MA
-14 IFSQFGVDEW
+14 
-24 EVNFD
+24 
-29 SSFAFY
+29 
-35 RADAVH
+35 
-41 VGGRRE
+41 
-47 MGSTS
+47 STS

-79 LFFLFYFNRLFANL
+79 LFFLLYFNRLFANL

-107 AYVDINALQVSLLG
+107 AYVDINALQISLLG

-146 WRYWTRTVERND
+146 WRYWTRAVERND
-158 LTGIRRKAG
+158 LTGIRQKASPS
-167 LARHTSREGHAP
+167 HNTSSQGRVRSPRG
-179 HDGTSDNLR
+179 GTDDNLG
-188 EQGGV
+188 EQGGM
-193 GKTTE
+193 GNTTK
-198 LPSRITIDTY
+198 LPCRITINTY

-222 SILTGFGYSPKNLD
+222 SLLAGFGYSPKDVDLD
-236 SDDDNLTPGA
+236 DVNSKPPG
-246 SRGTAEDGNA
+246 SRATAENGDVN
-256 SNAFDFKDRPDHRPS
+256 NAFSFEDTSSHQRTM
-271 IKPMPESSERG
+271 KPMSERSMSERG
-282 GVASQSTTIC
+282 GAASQRTKIG
-292 ESELSNPVSNML
+292 ESELSDPVSNML
-304 QLLPMKLYC
+304 QLLPVKLDC
-313 QKGAIVIG
+313 QKGAIVMG

-336 TGTIDASNSGPL
+336 TGTVDASNSGPL
-348 DLYRQIFS
+348 DLYRQVFS
-356 FQLNNPVIQMRPNP
+356 FQLKNPVVQMRPNP
-370 DFKKNQSAT
+370 DFKQNQLAT

-384 SVQEKEP
+384 AVQGKEP
-391 GSKKKPQN
+391 TSKKKPQHM
-399 IFNYQFQRRRV
+399 FNYQFQRRRV

-429 VDGRHANGMPRS
+429 NDAKHANSMPRS

-471 EYGTFSTIVD
+471 EYGRFSTIVD
-481 SPSLNIAYFWDVPG
+481 SPSLNITYFWDIPG
-495 RVIIQPTS
+495 RVMIQPTS
-503 TVRSQSMNSNI
+503 TVRPQTADNNI
-514 NRAPSPEWGI
+514 NYAAPPEWGI

-542 RVGLQNV
+542 RLGLQNV
-549 FFPNFYRSSERT
+549 FFPNFYRSAEPT
-561 EQLAPGVLRQ
+561 EQLVLGVLRQ
-571 STAFSLRVEINKE
+571 STAFRLRVEINE
-584 LTLRIPTRE
+584 ALTLRIPTRE
-593 PSKDWQWKARADAVG
+593 PSKDWQWKGRADAVG

-616 NDQKNARAKEGE
+616 SDQKKARAKEGE
-628 KGHLGPE
+628 KGYIGPE

-657 MVGSSAGFHNELSLD
+657 MVGSSAGFRNELSID

-684 GLLWQCPR
+684 GLLWECPR

-706 SLRSWKFTAE
+706 SLRSWKFTVE
-716 SQDLQLFLLRDHILL
+716 SQDLQLFLLRDHIFLV
-731 LTDLVSDWA
+731 TDLVSDWA
-740 SGPPSDYYAF
+740 SGPPSDYYVF
-750 VPFIYNLDLNFSGF
+750 VPFIYNLDLNFSNF
-764 QLYINVNDRNIISN
+764 QLYINVNDRNIINN
-778 PSDLEDNRFVVIKG
+778 PSDLDDNRFIAIKG
-792 KRLTSNVMIPL
+792 KRLTSNIMIPL

-816 VNLEDGGVEYT
+816 VNLEDGGVDYT

-847 NLLIDGSYNY
+847 NLFIDGSYNY
-857 FQSTSPELTDTLI
+857 FQSTSPELTDTLM

-875 TSPRLYLFGFLIKS
+875 HSPRLYLFGFLIKS
-889 FMTIRENYFG
+889 FMTVRENYFG
-899 EEMHFK
+899 EELHFK

-919 PSNPTGINPNRKS
+919 PSNPTGVNPNRKS
-932 NDMDVLVRIAVHGP
+932 NDMDVLVHVTVDGP
-946 RALLPVNIYDHSKC
+946 RALLPVNIYDNSKC
-960 MGLGAA
+960 MGISAA

-980 LQFSIAPLKI
+980 LQFSVTPVKI
-990 DLETTQPDGISTISS
+990 DLEATQLDGPSTISS

-1034 DFEVGRIVGECST
+1034 DFDVGRIVGECST
-1047 EFLACLASSVKSF
+1047 EFLACLTSSLKSF

-1068 NALPILFPELL
+1068 NALPTLFPELL
-1079 FDVTFLRAKIDLIH
+1079 FDVTFLRAKIDSIH
-1093 VSVLLDQTAVI
+1093 VSVLLDRTAVI
-1104 LSTRPLNVNFNDW
+1104 LSTQPLNVNFNDW

-1136 AVDRQSLSQH
+1136 AVDRQSVYQYN
-1146 TPSGEQ
+1146 PSAGEM
-1152 AISPIGLLQLT
+1152 ISPIGLFQFT
-1163 IALKMALRKS
+1163 IGLKMALRKS

-1198 LLFDWDETG
+1198 LLFDWEETG
-1207 PASTLAPEDD
+1207 PASTLPPDED
-1217 VFPPNMAIPS
+1217 VLPPTMAIPS
-1227 MPEPIDG
+1227 MPEPIHDR
-1234 KSDYVDA
+1234 
-1241 VSNHGALRPRP
+1241 HGSIHAPSYHRASGPRSS
-1252 TGSARSFL
+1252 GSAKSFL
-1260 VQSEASSMKSVRI
+1260 VQSETSSMNSVRI
-1273 HTANG
+1273 HTTKNV
-1278 PRAASDPSSK
+1278 RAASDPLPK
-1288 SRPFLPTRGPSP
+1288 SRPFLPTRGSTA
-1300 SVSRTDR
+1300 SVAKPDR
-1307 SRDGLTSGPRAGASS
+1307 SRDGPNSGSRAGAFSS
-1322 SSATRDSNPWIMPHF
+1322 SPTRDANPWIMPLF
-1337 SYYKLHMDTSELP
+1337 SYYKLHLDTSELP
-1350 LSLTDEDDTMSED
+1350 LPFTDEGNTMNED
-1363 SARNHKSVFLTFDDD
+1363 FAMNQKSMFLTFDDD
-1378 QTKYTNLACDLP
+1378 QTKYTNLACDIP
-1390 LGIRGFCTP
+1390 LGVRGFCTS
-1399 KFLLSLAT
+1399 KFLLTLAA
-1407 LLDELEP
+1407 LLDGLEP
-1414 KHPTRIIDSLQKD
+1414 KNPTRIIDSLQKD
-1427 VISNIVGYDKAMSQ
+1427 VISSIVGYDNAMSQ
-1441 PKISTAVVLRVPSIQ
+1441 PRISTAVALRVPSIQ
-1456 LRLVDLSEAPNNK
+1456 FRLVDLSEAPNNK
-1469 QIEFRDEYSIEIR
+1469 HIEFRDEYSIEIR
-1482 RLQTEF
+1482 RLNTEF
-1488 RRRVQRRKGDLLEGL
+1488 RKKVQRRKGDLLEGL
-1503 KQGVTVHAAA
+1503 KQGVTIHAAA
-1513 DHVSISIEGSRA
+1513 DHVSIFVEGSGA
-1525 DSCHEKAVFNSHIED
+1525 DSFHEKAVFNSHLED
-1540 VNFWLVTSPNVRS
+1540 MNFWLVTSPNVRS
-1553 NLQMRTFNTI
+1553 NLQMRTFNTM

-1591 QISTS
+1591 QLSTS
-1596 SEKRLQYLLYSL
+1596 SEKRVQYLLYSL

-1618 IFLVRISYVLRVSS
+1618 IFLARISYVLRVAST
-1632 NHLRQHDSWKIISRI
+1632 HLRQHDSWKIISRI
-1647 RKIYKSLPTHHKREL
+1647 RKIYKGLPSHQKREL
-1662 EQKCLCDSFPLPSN
+1662 EQKCLCDSFPLPAN
-1676 ARQAVLSGFDH
+1676 AKKAVLSGFDH

-1704 VWPHASEQQTSQPSL
+1704 VWPHAAERQQTSRPSM
-1719 FLSSTV
+1719 FISSTIH
-1725 QTFRFSMDPGPRESD
+1725 TFRFSMDPGPRESD

-1748 VVSFAPDLPEG
+1748 VASFASDLPEG
-1759 EEGRSKKL
+1759 EGVLDKQL

-1775 SAALRLR
+1775 STALRLR

-1792 FKVMSN
+1792 VKVMSN

-1808 QSDEAQE
+1808 PSDMVQD
-1815 KTPTELQFM
+1815 KTPTELQFI

-1834 DGINVKLALIV
+1834 DGINVKLAMIA

-1856 LGAKKSEHEELAV
+1856 LGGKKLEHKDLAV

-1881 SQSTTLMLSRIAE
+1881 SQSMTLMLSRIAD
-1894 PYIYLSLASEED
+1894 PYIYLSLTSDED
-1906 ANEYRHDWKLAASS
+1906 ANECRHDWKLAGSC

-1944 EVRYIRQ
+1944 EVNYIQQ
-1951 LMDIV
+1951 LVDSV
-1956 KVSKL
+1956 KVPKPK
-1961 ESDKSLAPNK
+1961 SDQSLTSNK
-1971 PTRNTF
+1971 PTRDTF
-1977 HVAMFLEDYRLTF
+1977 HAAMFLEDYRFTF

-1999 VSGEVVR
+1999 VSGEVAR

-2033 DGDRYNV
+2033 EGDRFNV

-2054 ANLSSGRKEVEV
+2054 ANFLSERKEVEV
-2066 DITIEL
+2066 DVTIEL
-2072 IRLETSAVRS
+2072 IRLETSAMRS

-2096 CDLKQNI
+2096 CDLKQNL
-2103 DVLQSHLKDALSLQR
+2103 DVLQAHLKDVLSIQR
-2118 VSPTPKPASSGQEI
+2118 EPPKPKAASGTEEI
-2132 LYKSRLAMAG
+2132 LYKSRLTMAG
-2142 FEIHAIA
+2142 LEVHAIA

-2179 YAMEHPEFNIDA
+2179 YPMEHPEFNIDA
-2191 PQIIF
+2191 SQIRF
-2196 ELRRQEK
+2196 DLLRRTKADTQLY
-2203 GSSQSSGGF
+2203 GGF

-2233 YHFTSDRFDIELFAD
+2233 YHFTSDRFDVELFAE

-2281 CGHIDTKDGATDIPE
+2281 GGHIDTNDGAPAAPE
-2296 IHVNDDSTPETFLD
+2296 IHVNDESTPETFLN

-2318 TIQIAWNMAT
+2318 TIKVAWNMAA
-2328 MHNRSGRQPEDLVFS
+2328 MHNKPGRQPEDLVFS
-2343 IQQVELSNKKKK
+2343 IQQLELSNKKK

-2367 QMVPLGADRGKRS
+2367 QMVPFGTDRGKRS

-2395 SSKGKEVWLAFQ
+2395 SSIGKELSLVFQ

-2424 ASMIQDSLA
+2424 ACMIQDSIA

-2444 VWATRAN
+2444 VWATRAD
-2451 SPENLNAN
+2451 SPENTNIN
-2459 KNGSL
+2459 KDRNL

-2506 LPEAKYGQYVQGDAA
+2506 LSNAKYGQYVQGDAA
-2521 TTATLQAPG
+2521 TTATLRAPG
-2530 VALKVQFEDNG
+2530 VAFKVQFEDNG

-2569 QITAT
+2569 QMTAT

-2583 GQSRRPSASAMLQS
+2583 GQSRRPSTAAKLQS
-2597 QKPTQEKPFDAADP
+2597 QKLMQEKPFGAADP

-2616 RCKINLGLLFCKQEF
+2616 RCKVNLGLLFCKQEF

-2652 TVNTVLSEEQGRF
+2652 TVNTVLSEEHGRF

-2711 MSAILRVSPTKV
+2711 MSAILHVSPMKV
-2723 AVTAKQVQDFL
+2723 AVNAKQVQDSL
-2734 LFKEIWLPSDDEI
+2734 LFKEIWLPSDNETTSNEPDQSE
-2747 NPGATVQ
+2747 
-2754 PQPSETQ
+2754 PSEAQ

-2783 AIEKVEIQ
+2783 AIEKLEIQ

-2813 KTSDNEQKMCINFSS
+2813 KTSDNEQNMCINFGSV
-2828 IAIESKGR
+2828 AIESKGR

-2843 GKLKILTSIEWPENS
+2843 RKLKIHTSIEWPGS
-2858 HEMGHKPL
+2858 PGTGRTPL
-2866 IQATIAFHHLQAKVS
+2866 IQATIAFQHLQAKVS
-2881 FDYQPFLVAQISMF
+2881 FDYQPFLVAHIAMF
-2895 NFLMYNVRNTSGAQ
+2895 NFLMYNVRNTSDAQ

-2920 KLQLFCTSLTASQTL
+2920 KVQLFCTSLTASQTL

-2949 AAYKASLGEVE
+2949 AAYKASLLEVE
-2960 RYLRRKSSVFPERLD
+2960 RYLRRKSSILPERLE
-2975 VSAKDLAKK
+2975 VSAKDPAKK
-2984 DEDKP
+2984 DDDQP

-2999 VVVNIRHVNLGVFP
+2999 VVVKIHHVNLGTFP

-3024 EAHDAEACFAVSLE
+3024 EAHDAEARFAVSLE
-3038 SNKIH
+3038 ANKIH

-3057 SGITRPTSAQLDE
+3057 SSITRPTSAQLDE
-3070 LSVDEIAERAAAS
+3070 IAVDEIAERAAAS

-3095 SSMETWQAPGTHQI
+3095 ASMETWQVPGTHQI
-3109 DYIFRSTFE
+3109 DYLFRSTFE

-3133 RDMWETH
+3133 RDMWEAH

-3163 GSGGERGGASSEKQ
+3163 GSGGEGGGASSEQQ

-3206 REMGEATPPLEWI
+3206 RDMGEATPPLEWI
-3219 GLQREKL
+3219 GLQRDKL

>member
-1 MLVQNEEACWPMT
+1 M
-14 IFSQFGVDEW
+14 
-24 EVNFD
+24 VN
-29 SSFAFY
+29 
-35 RADAVH
+35 
-41 VGGRRE
+41 
-47 MGSTS
+47 TS
-52 LTSAF
+52 LTSVF
-57 LTPDPSFNWF
+57 LTPDPSFN
-67 FLLELIVSCILA
+67 CA
-79 LFFLFYFNRLFANL
+79 LFFLLYFNRLFANL

-107 AYVDINALQVSLLG
+107 AYVDINALQISLIG

-158 LTGIRRKAG
+158 LTGIRRKADLG
-167 LARHTSREGHAP
+167 HHTSRKGHAQP
-179 HDGTSDNLR
+179 PRDGTDDNLG
-188 EQGGV
+188 EQGGI
-193 GKTTE
+193 GKTTK
-198 LPSRITIDTY
+198 LPCRITINTY

-222 SILTGFGYSPKNLD
+222 SILTGFGYSPKNVDL
-236 SDDDNLTPGA
+236 DDDTSNPPGA
-246 SRGTAEDGNA
+246 RGMAENDNAGNA
-256 SNAFDFKDRPDHRPS
+256 SDFDDVTGRQPT
-271 IKPMPESSERG
+271 MPQRSMSERSRA
-282 GVASQSTTIC
+282 ASQKTTIR
-292 ESELSNPVSNML
+292 ESELSDPVSNML
-304 QLLPMKLYC
+304 QLLPIRVDC
-313 QKGAIVIG
+313 QKGAIVMG
-321 NEHTRSVLTTTFDTG
+321 NEHTRSVLTAIFDTG
-336 TGTIDASNSGPL
+336 TGTIDASNSSPL

-356 FQLNNPVIQMRPNP
+356 FQFNNPVIQMRPNP
-370 DFKKNQSAT
+370 DFKQNQSAT

-384 SVQEKEP
+384 AMQETEP
-391 GSKKKPQN
+391 EFKKKPQN
-399 IFNYQFQRRRV
+399 IFNYQKQRRRV
-410 WHSIRDL
+410 WHSVRDL

-429 VDGRHANGMPRS
+429 DGGRHTNSMPRS

-449 WTGLSRYLDEGS
+449 WTGLSRYLDEDS

-471 EYGTFSTIVD
+471 EYGRFSTIVD
-481 SPSLNIAYFWDVPG
+481 SPILNIAYFWDIPG
-495 RVIIQPTS
+495 RVIQPAS
-503 TVRSQSMNSNI
+503 TVRSQPMDNNI
-514 NRAPSPEWGI
+514 NNAPPPEWGI
-524 DIKID
+524 DIKVE

-542 RVGLQNV
+542 RVGLQNI
-549 FFPNFYRSSERT
+549 FFPNFYRNAEPT

-571 STAFSLRVEINKE
+571 STAFRLRVEINKE

-593 PSKDWQWKARADAVG
+593 SSKDWQWKGRADAVG

-616 NDQKNARAKEGE
+616 NDQKKARAKEGD

-657 MVGSSAGFHNELSLD
+657 MVGSSAGFRNELSID

-697 DLSNPLSWN
+697 NLSNPLSWN
-706 SLRSWKFTAE
+706 SLRTWKFTAE
-716 SQDLQLFLLRDHILL
+716 SQDLQLFLLRDHIFL

-750 VPFIYNLDLNFSGF
+750 VPFIYNLDLNFSDF
-764 QLYINVNDRNIISN
+764 QLYMNVNDRNIINN
-778 PSDLEDNRFVVIKG
+778 PSDLGDNRFIVIKG
-792 KRLTSNVMIPL
+792 KRLTSNIMIPL

-816 VNLEDGGVEYT
+816 VNLEDGGVDYT

-847 NLLIDGSYNY
+847 NLFIDGSYNY
-857 FQSTSPELTDTLI
+857 LQSTSPELTDTLI

-889 FMTIRENYFG
+889 FMAIRENYFG

-905 TLEEYQELVYADEP
+905 TLEEYQELVYANEP

-932 NDMDVLVRIAVHGP
+932 NDMDVLVRVTVGGP

-960 MGLGAA
+960 MGLSAA
-966 SLEADLRFT
+966 SLEVDLRFT

-980 LQFSIAPLKI
+980 LQFSITPLKI
-990 DLETTQPDGISTISS
+990 DLESIQLDGPSTVSS
-1005 TQLFIDGISVYG
+1005 TQLFIDGISIYG

-1047 EFLACLASSVKSF
+1047 EFLACLASSLKSF

-1068 NALPILFPELL
+1068 NALPMLFPELI
-1079 FDVTFLRAKIDLIH
+1079 FDVTFLRAKIDSIH

-1104 LSTRPLNVNFNDW
+1104 LSTQPLNVNFNDW

-1131 DISIA
+1131 DISIS
-1136 AVDRQSLSQH
+1136 AVDRQSVSQH
-1146 TPSGEQ
+1146 NPSAGEMVP
-1152 AISPIGLLQLT
+1152 PIGLFQFT
-1163 IALKMALRKS
+1163 IRLKMALRKS
-1173 DIAESRRL
+1173 DIAEGQRL

-1198 LLFDWDETG
+1198 LLFDWEETG
-1207 PASTLAPEDD
+1207 PAPTLAPDDD
-1217 VFPPNMAIPS
+1217 VFPPTMAIPS
-1227 MPEPIDG
+1227 MPEPIHAIIG
-1234 KSDYVDA
+1234 SVNSSSYQG
-1241 VSNHGALRPRP
+1241 SLGHRPIR
-1252 TGSARSFL
+1252 SAKSFL
-1260 VQSEASSMKSVRI
+1260 VQSEASSMKSVRK
-1273 HTANG
+1273 HTANS
-1278 PRAASDPSSK
+1278 PRAASEPVSK
-1288 SRPFLPTRGPSP
+1288 SRPFLPTRGSTP
-1300 SVSRTDR
+1300 SVSKTDWP
-1307 SRDGLTSGPRAGASS
+1307 RDGLNSGPQADAFS
-1322 SSATRDSNPWIMPHF
+1322 SSATRDANPWIMPNF
-1337 SYYKLHMDTSELP
+1337 SYYKLHLDTSELP
-1350 LSLTDEDDTMSED
+1350 LPFTDEDYAMGED
-1363 SARNHKSVFLTFDDD
+1363 SGMHHKSVFLTFDDD
-1378 QTKYTNLACDLP
+1378 QTKYTNIACELP

-1407 LLDELEP
+1407 LLDGLEP

-1427 VISNIVGYDKAMSQ
+1427 VISNIVGYDNAMSQ
-1441 PKISTAVVLRVPSIQ
+1441 PKISTAVALRVPSIQ
-1456 LRLVDLSEAPNNK
+1456 LRLVDISEAPNNK
-1469 QIEFRDEYSIEIR
+1469 QIEFRDEYSLEIR
-1482 RLQTEF
+1482 RLHSVF
-1488 RRRVQRRKGDLLEGL
+1488 RRKVQRQKGDLLEGL

-1513 DHVSISIEGSRA
+1513 DHVSISVEGSRE
-1525 DSCHEKAVFNSHIED
+1525 DSCHEKAVFNSHLED

-1553 NLQMRTFNTI
+1553 NLQMRTFNTVS
-1563 TSAKSVERLAFLV
+1563 SAKSVERLAFLV

-1591 QISTS
+1591 QLLTS
-1596 SEKRLQYLLYSL
+1596 SEKRLQYLLYFL

-1618 IFLVRISYVLRVSS
+1618 IFLSRISYVLRVAST
-1632 NHLRQHDSWKIISRI
+1632 HLRQHDSWKIISRI
-1647 RKIYKSLPTHHKREL
+1647 RKIYKSLPGHRNREL
-1662 EQKCLCDSFPLPSN
+1662 EEKCRCNNFALPAN
-1676 ARQAVLSGFDH
+1676 AKKAVLSGFDH

-1693 AHVAKSYAMRR
+1693 AHVAKSYVMRR
-1704 VWPHASEQQTSQPSL
+1704 VWPHAAERQTSQPSM

-1740 LIIGNLST
+1740 LIVGNLST
-1748 VVSFAPDLPEG
+1748 AASFAPDAAGDEG
-1759 EEGRSKKL
+1759 KRGKKL

-1775 SAALRLR
+1775 SSTLRLR

-1792 FKVMSN
+1792 TKVMSN
-1798 ITLESSPGHV
+1798 ITLKSSPGHV
-1808 QSDEAQE
+1808 PSDKE
-1815 KTPTELQFM
+1815 KIPTELQFM

-1834 DGINVKLALIV
+1834 DCINVKLAWIA

-1856 LGAKKSEHEELAV
+1856 LGAKSSEHEDLAV
-1869 LFSAEGCSSELQ
+1869 LLSAEGCSSELQ
-1881 SQSTTLMLSRIAE
+1881 SQSTALMLSRIAD
-1894 PYIYLSLASEED
+1894 PYLYVSLASEED
-1906 ANEYRHDWKLAASS
+1906 GNERRHDWKLAGSC
-1920 RKLRYDMKEDPVSL
+1920 RKLRYDIKEDPVSL

-1944 EVRYIRQ
+1944 EVKYIQQ
-1951 LMDIV
+1951 LMDSV
-1956 KVSKL
+1956 KVPKPK
-1961 ESDKSLAPNK
+1961 SDQSLVSNK
-1971 PTRNTF
+1971 PIRDTF
-1977 HVAMFLEDYRLTF
+1977 HAALFLEDYRLTF

-1999 VSGEVVR
+1999 ISGEVAR

-2033 DGDRYNV
+2033 EGDRFNV

-2054 ANLSSGRKEVEV
+2054 ANLLSERKEVEV
-2066 DITIEL
+2066 DVTIEL

-2082 LLAVLTGPDVSHLI
+2082 LLAVLTGPDVSHMV
-2096 CDLKQNI
+2096 CDLKQNL
-2103 DVLQSHLKDALSLQR
+2103 DVLQSHLKDVLSLQK
-2118 VSPTPKPASSGQEI
+2118 VSPKPKPASDGQEL
-2132 LYKSRLAMAG
+2132 LYKSRLTMAG

-2179 YAMEHPEFNIDA
+2179 YSMEHPEFNIDA
-2191 PQIIF
+2191 SQIIF

-2203 GSSQSSGGF
+2203 SSSQAYGGF
-2212 SAGVKLQGTSAV
+2212 SAGVKLQGTSAI

-2233 YHFTSDRFDIELFAD
+2233 YHFTSDRFDVELFAE

-2281 CGHIDTKDGATDIPE
+2281 RGHVDTKDGATTAPE
-2296 IHVNDDSTPETFLD
+2296 IHVNDESTPDNFLN

-2318 TIQIAWNMAT
+2318 DIQIAWNMAT
-2328 MHNRSGRQPEDLVFS
+2328 MHDKSGRQPEDLVFS
-2343 IQQVELSNKKKK
+2343 IQQLELSNKKK

-2367 QMVPLGADRGKRS
+2367 QMVPFGADRGKRS

-2395 SSKGKEVWLAFQ
+2395 SSKGKEVWLVFQ

-2424 ASMIQDSLA
+2424 ASMIQNSIA
-2433 TASEALREGKA
+2433 TATEALREGKA
-2444 VWATRAN
+2444 VWATRAD
-2451 SPENLNAN
+2451 SPENIDAN
-2459 KNGSL
+2459 KDRSL

-2506 LPEAKYGQYVQGDAA
+2506 LSDAKYGQYVQGDAA
-2521 TTATLQAPG
+2521 TTATVRAPG

-2569 QITAT
+2569 QMTAT
-2574 VKEIMGNQQ
+2574 VKQIMGNQQ
-2583 GQSRRPSASAMLQS
+2583 GQARRPSAAAKLQS
-2597 QKPTQEKPFDAADP
+2597 QKLMQEKPFGAADP

-2616 RCKINLGLLFCKQEF
+2616 RCKVNVGLLFFRQEF

-2652 TVNTVLSEEQGRF
+2652 TVNTVLSEEHGRF

-2711 MSAILRVSPTKV
+2711 LSAILRVSPMKV
-2723 AVTAKQVQDFL
+2723 AVNAKQVQDSL
-2734 LFKEIWLPSDDEI
+2734 LFKEIWLPSDNET
-2747 NPGATVQ
+2747 NSSETVQ
-2754 PQPSETQ
+2754 PEPSETQ

-2783 AIEKVEIQ
+2783 AIEKLEIQ

-2813 KTSDNEQKMCINFSS
+2813 KTSDNEQNMCINFDS
-2828 IAIESKGR
+2828 IAIEGKGR

-2843 GKLKILTSIEWPENS
+2843 GKLKIHTSIEWPEDP
-2858 HEMGHKPL
+2858 HKTGGQTPL
-2866 IQATIAFHHLQAKVS
+2866 IQATISFHHLQAKVS
-2881 FDYQPFLVAQISMF
+2881 FDYQPFLVAQIAMF

-2920 KLQLFCTSLTASQTL
+2920 KVQLFCTSLTASQTF

-2949 AAYKASLGEVE
+2949 AAYKASLLEVE
-2960 RYLRRKSSVFPERLD
+2960 RYLRRKSSVLTERLG
-2975 VSAKDLAKK
+2975 VSVKDLAKK
-2984 DEDKP
+2984 DDEQP

-2999 VVVNIRHVNLGVFP
+2999 VVVKIHHVNLGAFP

-3024 EAHDAEACFAVSLE
+3024 EAYDAEARFAVSLE

-3043 SALGLTLGQLRVAL
+3043 SALGLTLGQLGVAL
-3057 SGITRPTSAQLDE
+3057 SSITRPTSAQLDE
-3070 LSVDEIAERAAAS
+3070 LSVDEIAERAAVS

-3095 SSMETWQAPGTHQI
+3095 AGMETWQVPGTHQI

-3133 RDMWETH
+3133 RDMWEAH

-3163 GSGGERGGASSEKQ
+3163 GSSAEGGGASSEKQ

-3182 VVNVPQSKYT
+3182 VVNVPLSKYT
-3192 YTALEPPVIETPQL
+3192 YTALEPPVIDTPQL
-3206 REMGEATPPLEWI
+3206 RDMGEATPPLEWI
-3219 GLQREKL
+3219 GLQRDKL

>member
-1 MLVQNEEACWPMT
+1 
-14 IFSQFGVDEW
+14 
-24 EVNFD
+24 
-29 SSFAFY
+29 
-35 RADAVH
+35 
-41 VGGRRE
+41 
-47 MGSTS
+47 MGSAS
-52 LTSAF
+52 LTSTF

-79 LFFLFYFNRLFANL
+79 LFFLLYFNRLFANI

-135 ETIFIHGGFIT
+135 ETVFIHGGFIT

-158 LTGIRRKAG
+158 LTGIRGNTG
-167 LARHTSREGHAP
+167 LAHHTSRKGHARSAR
-179 HDGTSDNLR
+179 DGTDVNLG
-188 EQGGV
+188 EQGGM

-198 LPSRITIDTY
+198 LPCRITINTY

-222 SILTGFGYSPKNLD
+222 SILTGFGYSPQNVDL
-236 SDDDNLTPGA
+236 DDDSSNPPG
-246 SRGTAEDGNA
+246 SHTMAEDGNE
-256 SNAFDFKDRPDHRPS
+256 SNAFDFEDTRGHRPTL
-271 IKPMPESSERG
+271 KPMSERSASEIG
-282 GVASQSTTIC
+282 GVASQNTIR
-292 ESELSNPVSNML
+292 ESELSDPVSHML
-304 QLLPMKLYC
+304 QLLPIKLDC
-313 QKGAIVIG
+313 QKGAIVMG

-356 FQLNNPVIQMRPNP
+356 FQLSNPVIQMRPNP
-370 DFKKNQSAT
+370 DFKQNQAAT

-384 SVQEKEP
+384 AVQEKEP
-391 GSKKKPQN
+391 KSKKKPQN

-429 VDGRHANGMPRS
+429 DDGRHTNGMPRS
-441 QAEFPEVR
+441 QSEFPEVR
-449 WTGLSRYLDEGS
+449 WTGLSRYLDEDS
-461 EDDHEKWNSV
+461 EDDHGKWNSV
-471 EYGTFSTIVD
+471 EYGRFSTIVD

-495 RVIIQPTS
+495 RVIIRPTS
-503 TVRSQSMNSNI
+503 TVRSQSMDSNI
-514 NRAPSPEWGI
+514 NYASPPEWGI

-534 YGPWADRE
+534 YGPWANRE

-549 FFPNFYRSSERT
+549 FFPNFYRSSEAT
-561 EQLAPGVLRQ
+561 EHLAPGVLRR
-571 STAFSLRVEINKE
+571 STAFRLRVEINKE
-584 LTLRIPTRE
+584 LTLRIPIRE
-593 PSKDWQWKARADAVG
+593 SSKDWQWKGRADAVG

-616 NDQKNARAKEGE
+616 NDQKSARAKEGE
-628 KGHLGPE
+628 KGYLGPE

-650 TINYTMD
+650 TVNYTMD
-657 MVGSSAGFHNELSLD
+657 MVGSSAGFRNELSID
-672 LRESRLS
+672 LRESKLS

-716 SQDLQLFLLRDHILL
+716 SQDLQLFLLRDHIFL

-750 VPFIYNLDLNFSGF
+750 VPFIYNLDLNFSDF

-778 PSDLEDNRFVVIKG
+778 PSDVEDNRFIVIKG

-816 VNLEDGGVEYT
+816 INLEDGGVDYT
-827 TPLWDTLHEFL
+827 TPLWDTLHEFC

-847 NLLIDGSYNY
+847 KLFIDGSYNY

-870 LNIDG
+870 LNIHG

-932 NDMDVLVRIAVHGP
+932 NDMDVLVRVTVDGP

-960 MGLGAA
+960 MGLSAA
-966 SLEADLRFT
+966 SLEVDLRFT

-980 LQFSIAPLKI
+980 LQFSVTPLKI
-990 DLETTQPDGISTISS
+990 DLETTQLDGPSTISS

-1034 DFEVGRIVGECST
+1034 DFDVGRIVGECST
-1047 EFLACLASSVKSF
+1047 EFLACLASSLTSF
-1060 DFSFDNEE
+1060 DISFDNDE
-1068 NALPILFPELL
+1068 NALPTLFPELL
-1079 FDVTFLRAKIDLIH
+1079 FDVTFLRAKIDSIH

-1104 LSTRPLNVNFNDW
+1104 LSTRPSNVNFNDW

-1136 AVDRQSLSQH
+1136 AVDRQSVSQYN
-1146 TPSGEQ
+1146 PSAGEM
-1152 AISPIGLLQLT
+1152 ISPIGLFQLT
-1163 IALKMALRKS
+1163 IGLKMALRKS

-1198 LLFDWDETG
+1198 LLFDWEETG
-1207 PASTLAPEDD
+1207 PASTIPPDDD
-1217 VFPPNMAIPS
+1217 VFPATMAIPS
-1227 MPEPIDG
+1227 MPEPIHDKIG
-1234 KSDYVDA
+1234 SVDA
-1241 VSNHGALRPRP
+1241 PSYQGASGPRS
-1252 TGSARSFL
+1252 TGSAKSFL
-1260 VQSEASSMKSVRI
+1260 VQSEASSVKSVRI
-1273 HTANG
+1273 HTANS
-1278 PRAASDPSSK
+1278 PRAASDPV
-1288 SRPFLPTRGPSP
+1288 SRSQPFLPTGGSSL
-1300 SVSRTDR
+1300 SVSNRSKDR
-1307 SRDGLTSGPRAGASS
+1307 PNSATRAAASS
-1322 SSATRDSNPWIMPHF
+1322 PSATRDANPWVMPHF
-1337 SYYKLHMDTSELP
+1337 SYHKLHLDASELP
-1350 LSLTDEDDTMSED
+1350 LPFEDDDDTMGED
-1363 SARNHKSVFLTFDDD
+1363 SAMNQKSVFLTFDDD
-1378 QTKYTNLACDLP
+1378 QTKYTNLACNLP

-1407 LLDELEP
+1407 LLNGLEP

-1427 VISNIVGYDKAMSQ
+1427 VVSNIVGYDKAMGQ
-1441 PKISTAVVLRVPSIQ
+1441 PKISTAVALRVPSIQ
-1456 LRLVDLSEAPNNK
+1456 LRLVDLSDAPNNN
-1469 QIEFRDEYSIEIR
+1469 QVEFRDEYSIEIR
-1482 RLQTEF
+1482 RLHTEF
-1488 RRRVQRRKGDLLEGL
+1488 RRKVQRQKGDLLEGL

-1513 DHVSISIEGSRA
+1513 DHVSISIEGSRE
-1525 DSCHEKAVFNSHIED
+1525 DSFHEKAVFNSHIED
-1540 VNFWLVTSPNVRS
+1540 MNFWLVTSPKFRS
-1553 NLQMRTFNTI
+1553 NLQMRTFNTM

-1591 QISTS
+1591 QLLTS
-1596 SEKRLQYLLYSL
+1596 SEKRLQYLLYTL

-1618 IFLVRISYVLRVSS
+1618 IFLARVSYVLRIAST
-1632 NHLRQHDSWKIISRI
+1632 HLRQHDSWKIISRI
-1647 RKIYKSLPTHHKREL
+1647 RKIYKGLPTHHKREL
-1662 EQKCLCDSFPLPSN
+1662 EQQCLCESFPLPAN
-1676 ARQAVLSGFDH
+1676 AEKAVLSGFDH

-1693 AHVAKSYAMRR
+1693 AHVAKSYVMRR
-1704 VWPHASEQQTSQPSL
+1704 VWPHAAERQTSQPSM
-1719 FLSSTV
+1719 FLSFTV
-1725 QTFRFSMDPGPRESD
+1725 QTLRFSMDPGPRESD

-1748 VVSFAPDLPEG
+1748 VASFSPDSPEG
-1759 EEGRSKKL
+1759 EAGRSKKL

-1775 SAALRLR
+1775 STALRLR

-1792 FKVMSN
+1792 IKVMSN

-1808 QSDEAQE
+1808 PIDNVQVKA
-1815 KTPTELQFM
+1815 PTELQFM

-1834 DGINVKLALIV
+1834 DGINVKLALIA
-1845 KALRGSIVHKS
+1845 KALRGSIVHES
-1856 LGAKKSEHEELAV
+1856 LGAKKSEREDLAV
-1869 LFSAEGCSSELQ
+1869 LFSAEGCSSELK
-1881 SQSTTLMLSRIAE
+1881 SQSMTLMLSRIAD
-1894 PYIYLSLASEED
+1894 PYMYLSLVSEED
-1906 ANEYRHDWKLAASS
+1906 DNERRHDWKLAGSC

-1951 LMDIV
+1951 LMDSV
-1956 KVSKL
+1956 KVAKP
-1961 ESDKSLAPNK
+1961 ETDQSLASNK
-1971 PTRNTF
+1971 PTRDTF

-1999 VSGEVVR
+1999 VSGEVAR
-2006 MSVMPAEASKIEVD
+2006 MSVMPAEASRIEID

-2033 DGDRYNV
+2033 EGDRFNV

-2054 ANLSSGRKEVEV
+2054 VNVLSERKDVEV
-2066 DITIEL
+2066 DVTIEL

-2082 LLAVLTGPDVSHLI
+2082 LLAVLTGSDVSHLI
-2096 CDLKQNI
+2096 CDLKQNL
-2103 DVLQSHLKDALSLQR
+2103 DVLQSHLNDVLSLQR
-2118 VSPTPKPASSGQEI
+2118 VSPKPKPASGGQEV
-2132 LYKSRLAMAG
+2132 LYKSRLTMAG

-2191 PQIIF
+2191 SQIRF
-2196 ELRRQEK
+2196 ELLKQEK
-2203 GSSQSSGGF
+2203 ASSQSYGGF

-2224 RENGEITRA
+2224 RENGETTRA
-2233 YHFTSDRFDIELFAD
+2233 YHFTSDRFDIELFAE

-2281 CGHIDTKDGATDIPE
+2281 GGHVDPKDGATAAPE
-2296 IHVNDDSTPETFLD
+2296 IHVNDDSTPETFLN

-2318 TIQIAWNMAT
+2318 TIQIAWNMA
-2328 MHNRSGRQPEDLVFS
+2328 MMQSKSGRQPEDLVFS
-2343 IQQVELSNKKKK
+2343 IQQVELSNKKK

-2367 QMVPLGADRGKRS
+2367 QMVPFGADRGKRS

-2424 ASMIQDSLA
+2424 ASMIRDSLA

-2444 VWATRAN
+2444 VWATRAD
-2451 SPENLNAN
+2451 SPENTNAN
-2459 KNGSL
+2459 KDRNL
-2464 FGNRRLRSL
+2464 FGNKRLRSL

-2506 LPEAKYGQYVQGDAA
+2506 LPDAKYGQYVQGDAA
-2521 TTATLQAPG
+2521 TTATLRAPG

-2569 QITAT
+2569 QMTAT
-2574 VKEIMGNQQ
+2574 VKEIMGSQE
-2583 GQSRRPSASAMLQS
+2583 GQPQRPSAAAKLQS
-2597 QKPTQEKPFDAADP
+2597 QKLMQEKPFDAADP

-2616 RCKINLGLLFCKQEF
+2616 RCKVNLGLLFCKQEF

-2698 SLMNSKHLGRMNG
+2698 SLMNSKHLGRKNG
-2711 MSAILRVSPTKV
+2711 MSAILRVSPMKV
-2723 AVTAKQVQDFL
+2723 AVNAKQVQDSL
-2734 LFKEIWLPSDDEI
+2734 LFKEIWLPSDNGTNSSE
-2747 NPGATVQ
+2747 TVQ
-2754 PQPSETQ
+2754 PEPSETQ
-2761 TYIVQRYQQ
+2761 AYIVQRYQQ

-2813 KTSDNEQKMCINFSS
+2813 KTSDNEQNMCINFGSV
-2828 IAIESKGR
+2828 AIESKGR

-2843 GKLKILTSIEWPENS
+2843 GKLKIHTSIEWPEDS
-2858 HEMGHKPL
+2858 HQTGHTPL

-2881 FDYQPFLVAQISMF
+2881 FDYQPFLVAQIAMF
-2895 NFLMYNVRNTSGAQ
+2895 HFLMYNVRNTSGAQ
-2909 SQRLFSILEGD
+2909 GQRLFSILEGD
-2920 KLQLFCTSLTASQTL
+2920 KLQLFCTSLTTSQTL
-2935 ALFQAWQRLIQDVQ
+2935 ALFQTWQRLIQDVQ
-2949 AAYKASLGEVE
+2949 AAYKTSLREVE
-2960 RYLRRKSSVFPERLD
+2960 RYLRRKSSVLTERLD
-2975 VSAKDLAKK
+2975 VSAKDLVKK
-2984 DEDKP
+2984 DEAQPDQP

-2999 VVVNIRHVNLGVFP
+2999 VVVKIRHVNLGAFP

-3024 EAHDAEACFAVSLE
+3024 EAYDAEAHFAVSLE

-3057 SGITRPTSAQLDE
+3057 SGITRPTSVQLDE

-3095 SSMETWQAPGTHQI
+3095 ASMETWQAPGTHQI
-3109 DYIFRSTFE
+3109 DYIFRSTFQ

-3163 GSGGERGGASSEKQ
+3163 GISGEGGDATSEKQ

-3182 VVNVPQSKYT
+3182 VVNVPQSRYT

-3206 REMGEATPPLEWI
+3206 RDMGEATPPLEWI
-3219 GLQREKL
+3219 GLQRDKL
-3226 PNVTHQIIIVTLL
+3226 PNVTHQIIIATLL

>member
-1 MLVQNEEACWPMT
+1 
-14 IFSQFGVDEW
+14 
-24 EVNFD
+24 
-29 SSFAFY
+29 
-35 RADAVH
+35 
-41 VGGRRE
+41 
-47 MGSTS
+47 MGSAS
-52 LTSAF
+52 LTSTF

-79 LFFLFYFNRLFANL
+79 LFFLLYFNRLFANI

-121 GRIFFKGIRYHGVN
+121 GRVFFKGIRYHGVN

-146 WRYWTRTVERND
+146 WRYWTRAVERND
-158 LTGIRRKAG
+158 LADIRRKAG
-167 LARHTSREGHAP
+167 LAHHTAREGHP
-179 HDGTSDNLR
+179 SSSSDGTDDNLG
-188 EQGGV
+188 EQGGM

-198 LPSRITIDTY
+198 LPCRITINAY

-222 SILTGFGYSPKNLD
+222 SILTGFGYSPNNVDL
-236 SDDDNLTPGA
+236 DDDSSNLPTSHP
-246 SRGTAEDGNA
+246 TAEDGNG
-256 SNAFDFKDRPDHRPS
+256 SNSLDFEDTPDYRPTM
-271 IKPMPESSERG
+271 KPMSERSASERG
-282 GVASQSTTIC
+282 GVASQTAIR
-292 ESELSNPVSNML
+292 ESELSDPVSNML
-304 QLLPMKLYC
+304 QLLPIKLDC
-313 QKGAIVIG
+313 QKGAIVMG
-321 NEHTRSVLTTTFDTG
+321 NEHTRSVLTTTFNTG

-370 DFKKNQSAT
+370 DFKQNQSAT

-384 SVQEKEP
+384 AVHEKEP
-391 GSKKKPQN
+391 KSKKKPQN

-417 VPYFQTSVESFH
+417 VPYFQTSVESCH
-429 VDGRHANGMPRS
+429 DSGRYTNSMPRS

-449 WTGLSRYLDEGS
+449 WTGLSRYLDEDT
-461 EDDHEKWNSV
+461 EDDHEKWTSV
-471 EYGTFSTIVD
+471 EYGRFSTIVD

-495 RVIIQPTS
+495 RVIMPPTS
-503 TVRSQSMNSNI
+503 TVRSHSMDSNI
-514 NRAPSPEWGI
+514 NHAPPPEWGI
-524 DIKID
+524 DLKID

-534 YGPWADRE
+534 YGPWTDRE

-549 FFPNFYRSSERT
+549 FFPNFYRSAEVT
-561 EQLAPGVLRQ
+561 EPLAPGVLRQ
-571 STAFSLRVEINKE
+571 STAFRLRVEINNE

-593 PSKDWQWKARADAVG
+593 SSKDWQWKGRADAVG

-616 NDQKNARAKEGE
+616 NEQKNARAKEGE
-628 KGHLGPE
+628 KGYLGPE

-657 MVGSSAGFHNELSLD
+657 MVGSSTGFRNELSID

-706 SLRSWKFTAE
+706 SLRSWRFTAE
-716 SQDLQLFLLRDHILL
+716 SQDLQLFLLRDHIFL

-750 VPFIYNLDLNFSGF
+750 VPFIYNLDLNFSDF

-778 PSDLEDNRFVVIKG
+778 PSDLEDNRFIVIKG
-792 KRLTSNVMIPL
+792 KHLTSNVMVPL
-803 NKYQPEQNAIEFR
+803 KQYQPEQNAIEFR
-816 VNLEDGGVEYT
+816 VNLEGGGVDYT

-847 NLLIDGSYNY
+847 KLFIDGSYNY
-857 FQSTSPELTDTLI
+857 FQSTSPDLTDTLI

-932 NDMDVLVRIAVHGP
+932 NDMDVLVRVTADGP
-946 RALLPVNIYDHSKC
+946 RALLPVNIYDHSEC
-960 MGLGAA
+960 MGLSAA
-966 SLEADLRFT
+966 SLEVDLRFT

-990 DLETTQPDGISTISS
+990 DLETTQLDGHSTI
-1005 TQLFIDGISVYG
+1005 TNAQLFIDGISVYG

-1034 DFEVGRIVGECST
+1034 DFEVGRIVGECSPD
-1047 EFLACLASSVKSF
+1047 FLACLASSLKSF
-1060 DFSFDNEE
+1060 DISFDNDE
-1068 NALPILFPELL
+1068 NALPTLFPELL
-1079 FDVTFLRAKIDLIH
+1079 FDVTFLRAKIDSIH
-1093 VSVLLDQTAVI
+1093 ISVLLDQTTVI

-1136 AVDRQSLSQH
+1136 AVDRQSVSQYNLSA
-1146 TPSGEQ
+1146 GEM
-1152 AISPIGLLQLT
+1152 ISPIGLFQLT
-1163 IALKMALRKS
+1163 IGLKMALRKS

-1198 LLFDWDETG
+1198 LLFDWEETG
-1207 PASTLAPEDD
+1207 PASTLPPDDD
-1217 VFPPNMAIPS
+1217 VFPPTMAIPS
-1227 MPEPIDG
+1227 MPEPIHDRIG
-1234 KSDYVDA
+1234 SGDA
-1241 VSNHGALRPRP
+1241 PSYQEASGPHATR
-1252 TGSARSFL
+1252 SAKNFL
-1260 VQSEASSMKSVRI
+1260 VQSEKPSIESVQI
-1273 HTANG
+1273 HTANS
-1278 PRAASDPSSK
+1278 PRAASDPVSR
-1288 SRPFLPTRGPSP
+1288 SRPFLPTGGSSA
-1300 SVSRTDR
+1300 SVSRTDQ
-1307 SRDGLTSGPRAGASS
+1307 SRDGPNPALQAATSLP
-1322 SSATRDSNPWIMPHF
+1322 SATRDANPWIMPHF
-1337 SYYKLHMDTSELP
+1337 SYYKLHLDTSELP
-1350 LSLTDEDDTMSED
+1350 LPFTDDGDTTGED
-1363 SARNHKSVFLTFDDD
+1363 SAMNQKSVFLTFDDD
-1378 QTKYTNLACDLP
+1378 QTKYTNLACNLP

-1407 LLDELEP
+1407 LLNGLEP

-1427 VISNIVGYDKAMSQ
+1427 VVSNIVGYDNAMSQ
-1441 PKISTAVVLRVPSIQ
+1441 PKISTAVALRVPSIQ
-1456 LRLVDLSEAPNNK
+1456 LRLVDLSEAPNNN
-1469 QIEFRDEYSIEIR
+1469 QIEFRDEYSIEVR
-1482 RLQTEF
+1482 RLHTEF
-1488 RRRVQRRKGDLLEGL
+1488 RRKVERQKGDLLEGL

-1513 DHVSISIEGSRA
+1513 EHVSISIEGSRA
-1525 DSCHEKAVFNSHIED
+1525 DSFHEKAVFNSHIED
-1540 VNFWLVTSPNVRS
+1540 MNFWLVTSPNVRA
-1553 NLQMRTFNTI
+1553 NLQMRIFNTM

-1583 DSVASSFQ
+1583 DSIASSFQ
-1591 QISTS
+1591 QVLMS

-1608 TQSATDIPDP
+1608 TQSAADIPDP
-1618 IFLVRISYVLRVSS
+1618 IFLARISYVLRVAST
-1632 NHLRQHDSWKIISRI
+1632 HLRQHDSWKIISRI
-1647 RKIYKSLPTHHKREL
+1647 RKIYIGLPTHHKREL
-1662 EQKCLCDSFPLPSN
+1662 EQQCLWDDFPLPAN
-1676 ARQAVLSGFDH
+1676 AEKAVLSGFDH

-1693 AHVAKSYAMRR
+1693 AHVAKSYVMRR
-1704 VWPHASEQQTSQPSL
+1704 VWPHAAERQTSQPSMI
-1719 FLSSTV
+1719 LSSTV
-1725 QTFRFSMDPGPRESD
+1725 QTLRFSMDPGPRESD

-1748 VVSFAPDLPEG
+1748 VASFAPYSPEA
-1759 EEGRSKKL
+1759 EGGSGKKL

-1775 SAALRLR
+1775 STALRLR

-1792 FKVMSN
+1792 IKVMSN

-1808 QSDEAQE
+1808 PVDKAQE
-1815 KTPTELQFM
+1815 KTPTEVQFM

-1834 DGINVKLALIV
+1834 DGINIKLSLIA
-1845 KALRGSIVHKS
+1845 KGLRGSIVQKS
-1856 LGAKKSEHEELAV
+1856 LGTEESEPEDLAV

-1881 SQSTTLMLSRIAE
+1881 SQSTTLMLSRIAD
-1894 PYIYLSLASEED
+1894 PYVYLSIASGED
-1906 ANEYRHDWKLAASS
+1906 DNERKHDWKLAGSC

-1951 LMDIV
+1951 LMDSV
-1956 KVSKL
+1956 KVPKAKA
-1961 ESDKSLAPNK
+1961 DQSLASKK
-1971 PTRNTF
+1971 PTRDTF
-1977 HVAMFLEDYRLTF
+1977 HVATFLEDYRLTF

-1999 VSGEVVR
+1999 VSGEVAR

-2020 FDVKKNSHMFVSG
+2020 FDVKKNSHAFVSG
-2033 DGDRYNV
+2033 EGDRFNV

-2054 ANLSSGRKEVEV
+2054 ANLLSERKEVEV

-2082 LLAVLTGPDVSHLI
+2082 LLAVLTGPDVTHLI
-2096 CDLKQNI
+2096 CDLKQNL
-2103 DVLQSHLKDALSLQR
+2103 DVLQSHFKDVLSLQR
-2118 VSPTPKPASSGQEI
+2118 VSPKPKPASGGQEI
-2132 LYKSRLAMAG
+2132 LYKSRLTMAG

-2191 PQIIF
+2191 SQIKF
-2196 ELRRQEK
+2196 ELLKQEK
-2203 GSSQSSGGF
+2203 ASSQSYGGF

-2224 RENGEITRA
+2224 RENGETTRS
-2233 YHFTSDRFDIELFAD
+2233 YHFTSDRFDIELFAE

-2281 CGHIDTKDGATDIPE
+2281 GGHIDTKDGATAAPE
-2296 IHVNDDSTPETFLD
+2296 IHVNDDSTPETFLN

-2318 TIQIAWNMAT
+2318 SIRIAWNMAT
-2328 MHNRSGRQPEDLVFS
+2328 MHSKSGRQPEDLVFS
-2343 IQQVELSNKKKK
+2343 IQQVELSNKKK

-2367 QMVPLGADRGKRS
+2367 QMVPFGADRGKRS

-2444 VWATRAN
+2444 VWATRAD
-2451 SPENLNAN
+2451 SPENTNTN
-2459 KNGSL
+2459 KNRNL

-2506 LPEAKYGQYVQGDAA
+2506 LPDAKYGQYVQGDAA
-2521 TTATLQAPG
+2521 TTATLRAPG

-2569 QITAT
+2569 QMTAT

-2583 GQSRRPSASAMLQS
+2583 GQPTRPSAAAKLQS
-2597 QKPTQEKPFDAADP
+2597 QKLMQEKPFDAADP

-2616 RCKINLGLLFCKQEF
+2616 RCKVNLGLLFCKQEF

-2711 MSAILRVSPTKV
+2711 MSAILRVSPMKV
-2723 AVTAKQVQDFL
+2723 AVNAKQVQDSL
-2734 LFKEIWLPSDDEI
+2734 LFKEIWLPSDNET
-2747 NPGATVQ
+2747 NPSETVQ
-2754 PQPSETQ
+2754 PEPSETQ

-2798 GKAQFAIVDLWVSTS
+2798 GKAQFAIVDLWVSSS
-2813 KTSDNEQKMCINFSS
+2813 KTSDNEQNMCINFSS
-2828 IAIESKGR
+2828 VAIESTGR

-2843 GKLKILTSIEWPENS
+2843 GKLKIHTSIEWPEAS
-2858 HEMGHKPL
+2858 GETGHTPL

-2881 FDYQPFLVAQISMF
+2881 FDYQPFLVAQIAMF

-2949 AAYKASLGEVE
+2949 AAYKTSLREVE
-2960 RYLRRKSSVFPERLD
+2960 RYLRRKSSILTERLD
-2975 VSAKDLAKK
+2975 VGAKDLVKK
-2984 DEDKP
+2984 DDDQP

-2999 VVVNIRHVNLGVFP
+2999 VVVKIRHVNLGAFP

-3024 EAHDAEACFAVSLE
+3024 EAYDAEAHFAVSLE

-3095 SSMETWQAPGTHQI
+3095 ASMETWQAPGTHQI

-3163 GSGGERGGASSEKQ
+3163 GSGEGGGATEKQ

-3182 VVNVPQSKYT
+3182 VVNVPQSRYT

-3206 REMGEATPPLEWI
+3206 RDMGEATPPLEWI
-3219 GLQREKL
+3219 GLQRDKL

>member
-1 MLVQNEEACWPMT
+1 LRCPKRLDYANALH
-14 IFSQFGVDEW
+14 S
-24 EVNFD
+24 
-29 SSFAFY
+29 
-35 RADAVH
+35 
-41 VGGRRE
+41 
-47 MGSTS
+47 
-52 LTSAF
+52 
-57 LTPDPSFNWF
+57 
-67 FLLELIVSCILA
+67 A
-79 LFFLFYFNRLFANL
+79 LFFLLYFNRLFANVL
-93 ISYAIRAY
+93 SYAIRAY

-107 AYVDINALQVSLLG
+107 AYVDINALQISLLG

-158 LTGIRRKAG
+158 LTGIQRKTG
-167 LARHTSREGHAP
+167 LPTGTFRKKHVHAS
-179 HDGTSDNLR
+179 HDGTEDLLG
-188 EQGGV
+188 EQGGM
-193 GKTTE
+193 GKTTQ
-198 LPSRITIDTY
+198 LPCRITINAY

-222 SILTGFGYSPKNLD
+222 SILAGFGYSPKDLD
-236 SDDDNLTPGA
+236 VDKNGSDPPG
-246 SRGTAEDGNA
+246 SRATAEHPDP
-256 SNAFDFKDRPDHRPS
+256 SNAFDFHTAPGHQPTMKSMSERS
-271 IKPMPESSERG
+271 MSERG
-282 GVASQSTTIC
+282 GTASQRATVR
-292 ESELSNPVSNML
+292 ESELSDPISNML
-304 QLLPMKLYC
+304 QLLPVKLDC
-313 QKGAIVIG
+313 KKGAIVMG

-336 TGTIDASNSGPL
+336 TGTVDASNSGPL
-348 DLYRQIFS
+348 DLYRQILS
-356 FQLNNPVIQMRPNP
+356 FQLDNPVIQMRPNP
-370 DFKKNQSAT
+370 DFKQNQSAT
-379 AKDLG
+379 ATALAARRKKL
-384 SVQEKEP
+384 P
-391 GSKKKPQN
+391 GSKKKPQG
-399 IFNYQFQRRRV
+399 IFNYQFQRRKV

-429 VDGRHANGMPRS
+429 VNSRHAETMPRS
-441 QAEFPEVR
+441 QTEFPEVR
-449 WTGLSRYLDEGS
+449 WTGLSRYLDEDS
-461 EDDHEKWNSV
+461 EDDHEKWSSV
-471 EYGTFSTIVD
+471 EYARFSTILD
-481 SPSLNIAYFWDVPG
+481 SPSLTITYFWDVPG
-495 RVIIQPTS
+495 RVVVQPTS
-503 TVRSQSMNSNI
+503 ADRSQLMDSNI
-514 NRAPSPEWGI
+514 NCAVAPEWGI
-524 DIKID
+524 DLKVD

-542 RVGLQNV
+542 RIGLQNI
-549 FFPNFYRSSERT
+549 FFPNFYRSSEPT
-561 EQLAPGVLRQ
+561 EQLAPGALRQ
-571 STAFSLRVEINKE
+571 STDFILRVEVTKE
-584 LTLRIPTRE
+584 LTLCIPTRE
-593 PSKDWQWKARADAVG
+593 SSKDWQWKGRADAVG
-608 GASRAKKP
+608 GTSRAKKP
-616 NDQKNARAKEGE
+616 NDQKKARVKEGE
-628 KGHLGPE
+628 KGYLGPE

-641 LSLCVAADS
+641 LSLCVAPDS
-650 TINYTMD
+650 TISYTMD
-657 MVGSSAGFHNELSLD
+657 MVGSSAGFRNELSLD
-672 LRESRLS
+672 LRDSRLS

-706 SLRSWKFTAE
+706 SLRSWRFTVE
-716 SQDLQLFLLRDHILL
+716 SQNLQLFLLRDHIFL

-740 SGPPSDYYAF
+740 SGPPSDYYTF
-750 VPFIYNLDLNFSGF
+750 VPFIYNLDLNFTGF
-764 QLYINVNDRNIISN
+764 QLFINVNDRNIISN
-778 PSDLEDNRFVVIKG
+778 PSDLEDNRFIVIKG
-792 KRLTSNVMIPL
+792 KRLESNIMIPL

-816 VNLEDGGVEYT
+816 VSIEDGGVDYE

-838 PQKSMATLE
+838 SQKSMATLDSVF
-847 NLLIDGSYNY
+847 IDGSYNY
-857 FQSTSPELTDTLI
+857 FQSTSPELTDTLV

-875 TSPRLYLFGFLIKS
+875 HSPQLYLFGFLIKS
-889 FMTIRENYFG
+889 FMTVRENYFG

-919 PSNPTGINPNRKS
+919 PSNPTGSNPNRKS
-932 NDMDVLVRIAVHGP
+932 NDMDVVVRVTVDSP

-960 MGLGAA
+960 MGLSAA
-966 SLEADLRFT
+966 SLEVDLRFT

-980 LQFSIAPLKI
+980 LQFSITPLKL
-990 DLETTQPDGISTISS
+990 DLESTQPDGTSTISG
-1005 TQLFIDGISVYG
+1005 TQLFIDGCSVYG

-1034 DFEVGRIVGECST
+1034 DFEVGRIVGECSS
-1047 EFLACLASSVKSF
+1047 EFLACLASSLKTF

-1068 NALPILFPELL
+1068 NALPTLFPELL
-1079 FDVTFLRAKIDLIH
+1079 FDVTFLRAKIDSID

-1104 LSTRPLNVNFNDW
+1104 LSTQPLNVNFNDW

-1136 AVDRQSLSQH
+1136 AIDRQSVTQYNLSAEEMI
-1146 TPSGEQ
+1146 P
-1152 AISPIGLLQLT
+1152 PIGLLKLT
-1163 IALKMALRKS
+1163 VGLKMALRKS

-1181 QQEHIKIHDQR
+1181 QQEHIKNHDQR

-1198 LLFDWDETG
+1198 LLFDWEETD
-1207 PASTLAPEDD
+1207 PTSTLPSNEDI
-1217 VFPPNMAIPS
+1217 FPPTMAIPS
-1227 MPEPIDG
+1227 MPEPI
-1234 KSDYVDA
+1234 
-1241 VSNHGALRPRP
+1241 HGRVESVNAPSYREVLGSRSS
-1252 TGSARSFL
+1252 GSAKSFL
-1260 VQSEASSMKSVRI
+1260 VQSEASSLKSIRR
-1273 HTANG
+1273 HAANS
-1278 PRAASDPSSK
+1278 PKPASDPVSK
-1288 SRPFLPTRGPSP
+1288 PPPFLPPRGPSWSTSKANRSRDEADTGSRAGPSP
-1300 SVSRTDR
+1300 SST
-1307 SRDGLTSGPRAGASS
+1307 
-1322 SSATRDSNPWIMPHF
+1322 TRDANPWIMPRF
-1337 SYYKLHMDTSELP
+1337 SYYKLRLDTSELP
-1350 LSLTDEDDTMSED
+1350 LPYADADDMMND
-1363 SARNHKSVFLTFDDD
+1363 DPAMNQKSVFITFDDD

-1390 LGIRGFCTP
+1390 HGIRGFCTP
-1399 KFLLSLAT
+1399 KFLLSLAA
-1407 LLDELEP
+1407 LLDGLEP

-1427 VISNIVGYDKAMSQ
+1427 VISDIIGYDKAMSQ
-1441 PKISTAVVLRVPSIQ
+1441 PKIATSLALRVPAIQ
-1456 LRLVDLSEAPNNK
+1456 LRLVDMSEAPNNS

-1482 RLQTEF
+1482 RLRTEF
-1488 RRRVQRRKGDLLEGL
+1488 RRKIQRQKGDLLEGL
-1503 KQGVTVHAAA
+1503 KQGVTIHAVA
-1513 DHVSISIEGSRA
+1513 DHVSIAIEGSRA
-1525 DSCHEKAVFNSHIED
+1525 DAFHEKAVFNSHLED
-1540 VNFWLVTSPNVRS
+1540 VNFWLVTSPTIRS

-1591 QISTS
+1591 QLSKS
-1596 SEKRLQYLLYSL
+1596 SETRLQYLIYSL
-1608 TQSATDIPDP
+1608 TQSAADIPDP
-1618 IFLVRISYVLRVSS
+1618 IFLARISYVLRVAST
-1632 NHLRQHDSWKIISRI
+1632 HLRQHDSWKIISRI
-1647 RKIYKSLPTHHKREL
+1647 RKIYKSLPAHQKREL
-1662 EQKCLCDSFPLPSN
+1662 ERKCLSDTLPLPAN
-1676 ARQAVLSGFDH
+1676 AKKAVLSGFDR

-1693 AHVAKSYAMRR
+1693 AHVAKSYVMRR
-1704 VWPHASEQQTSQPSL
+1704 VWPHAAERDTPQPPMS
-1719 FLSSTV
+1719 LSSMV
-1725 QTFRFSMDPGPRESD
+1725 QTFRFSLDPGLRESD
-1740 LIIGNLST
+1740 LIIENLST
-1748 VVSFAPDLPEG
+1748 VASSILDLPEG
-1759 EEGRSKKL
+1759 DSEQGKKL

-1775 SAALRLR
+1775 SAVLRLR

-1792 FKVMSN
+1792 VKVMSN
-1798 ITLESSPGHV
+1798 ITLKSSPGHV
-1808 QSDEAQE
+1808 PSDDTQ
-1815 KTPTELQFM
+1815 KTTPTELQIV

-1834 DGINVKLALIV
+1834 DGINIKLALIAN
-1845 KALRGSIVHKS
+1845 ALRGSIVHKTV
-1856 LGAKKSEHEELAV
+1856 GATKSQHEDLAV
-1869 LFSAEGCSSELQ
+1869 LFGAEGCSSELQ
-1881 SQSTTLMLSRIAE
+1881 SQSTTLMLSKIVD
-1894 PYIYLSLASEED
+1894 PYMYLSLASEED
-1906 ANEYRHDWKLAASS
+1906 GNEYRHDWKLAGSC

-1944 EVRYIRQ
+1944 EVKYIRQ
-1951 LMDIV
+1951 LVESVNIS
-1956 KVSKL
+1956 KPESKL
-1961 ESDKSLAPNK
+1961 SLASK
-1971 PTRNTF
+1971 KATRNTF
-1977 HVAMFLEDYRLTF
+1977 HAAVFLEDYRLNF
-1990 SLLPSLTYL
+1990 GLLPSLNYV
-1999 VSGEVVR
+1999 VSGEVAR

-2033 DGDRYNV
+2033 EDDKFNI
-2040 LSMLEIPPVNGRIL
+2040 LSILEIPPVNGRVL
-2054 ANLSSGRKEVEV
+2054 ANLLSKRKEVEV
-2066 DITIEL
+2066 DVTIEL
-2072 IRLETSAVRS
+2072 IRLEASAVRS

-2096 CDLKQNI
+2096 SDLKQNV
-2103 DVLQSHLKDALSLQR
+2103 DVLQSHLGDVLALQTE
-2118 VSPTPKPASSGQEI
+2118 SPKSHTSSESQET
-2132 LYKSRLAMAG
+2132 LYKARLTMAG
-2142 FEIHAIA
+2142 FEIHAVA
-2149 PGLNSKD
+2149 PGLDGKD

-2169 MRLQNGLDRG
+2169 MRLHNGLDQG
-2179 YAMEHPEFNIDA
+2179 YPMEHPEFNIDA
-2191 PQIIF
+2191 SQITF

-2203 GSSQSSGGF
+2203 TRSRSYGGF
-2212 SAGVKLQGTSAV
+2212 SAGMKLQGTSAI
-2224 RENGEITRA
+2224 RENGETTRA
-2233 YHFTSDRFDIELFAD
+2233 YHFTSDKFDIELFAE

-2276 RKLRH
+2276 RKPRYG
-2281 CGHIDTKDGATDIPE
+2281 GHSDAQDGAADAPRIQ
-2296 IHVNDDSTPETFLD
+2296 VNDDSSPETFLN

-2328 MHNRSGRQPEDLVFS
+2328 MPSKSGRQPEDLVFS
-2343 IQQVELSNKKKK
+2343 IQQVELSNKKK

-2367 QMVPLGADRGKRS
+2367 QMVPFGADRTKRS

-2395 SSKGKEVWLAFQ
+2395 SSRGKELWLAFQ

-2416 ATSEFIIP
+2416 ATSGFIIP
-2424 ASMIQDSLA
+2424 ASMIRDSIA

-2444 VWATRAN
+2444 VWATRAE
-2451 SPENLNAN
+2451 SPENTSLNKDRN
-2459 KNGSL
+2459 L

-2473 LVDVDFAGATVTLQ
+2473 LIDVDFAGATLTLQ
-2487 GKLGHDHQTLLAA
+2487 GKLGHDHHTLLAA
-2500 TWKGSR
+2500 SWKGSR
-2506 LPEAKYGQYVQGDAA
+2506 LPDAKYGQYVQADSA
-2521 TTATLQAPG
+2521 TTATLRAPG

-2569 QITAT
+2569 QMTAT

-2583 GQSRRPSASAMLQS
+2583 HQPRRPSTAAMLQP
-2597 QKPTQEKPFDAADP
+2597 QKLMQENTFGADDP

-2616 RCKINLGLLFCKQEF
+2616 RCKVNLGLLFCKQEF

-2665 LALSLAFNSLE
+2665 LALSLAFNRLE
-2676 ASVKH
+2676 ASIKH

-2711 MSAILRVSPTKV
+2711 MSAILRVSPMKV
-2723 AVTAKQVQDFL
+2723 AVNAKQVQDSL
-2734 LFKEIWLPSDDEI
+2734 LFKEIWLPADSES
-2747 NPGATVQ
+2747 NPNDTVQ
-2754 PQPSETQ
+2754 PEQSEPQ

-2783 AIEKVEIQ
+2783 AIEKLEIQ

-2813 KTSDNEQKMCINFSS
+2813 KTSDNEQNMCINFSS

-2843 GKLKILTSIEWPENS
+2843 GKLKIHTTIEWPEDS
-2858 HEMGHKPL
+2858 REAGQTPL

-2895 NFLMYNVRNTSGAQ
+2895 NFLMYNVRNTSGTQ
-2909 SQRLFSILEGD
+2909 SQRLFSVLEGD
-2920 KLQLFCTSLTASQTL
+2920 KVQLFCTSLTASQTL

-2949 AAYKASLGEVE
+2949 AAYRASLRDVE
-2960 RYLRRKSSVFPERLD
+2960 RYLRRKASTVAERPD
-2975 VSAKDLAKK
+2975 INSKDLTKK
-2984 DEDKP
+2984 DDDES

-2999 VVVNIRHVNLGVFP
+2999 VVVNIRHVNLGAFP

-3024 EAHDAEACFAVSLE
+3024 EAHDADARFAVSLE
-3038 SNKIH
+3038 DNKIH

-3070 LSVDEIAERAAAS
+3070 LSVDEIAERASAS

-3095 SSMETWQAPGTHQI
+3095 AGMETWQAPGTRQI

-3154 SAVRITGGP
+3154 SALRITGGP
-3163 GSGGERGGASSEKQ
+3163 GSSTEGGGASSEQQ

-3206 REMGEATPPLEWI
+3206 RDMGEATPPLEWI
-3219 GLQREKL
+3219 GLQRDKL

-3253 GS
+3253 GA

>member
-1 MLVQNEEACWPMT
+1 
-14 IFSQFGVDEW
+14 
-24 EVNFD
+24 
-29 SSFAFY
+29 
-35 RADAVH
+35 
-41 VGGRRE
+41 

-52 LTSAF
+52 LTSTF

-79 LFFLFYFNRLFANL
+79 LFFLLYFNRLFANL
-93 ISYAIRAY
+93 ISYAIRSY

-158 LTGIRRKAG
+158 LAGIRRKTG
-167 LARHTSREGHAP
+167 LAHHTSREEACP
-179 HDGTSDNLR
+179 RDATDDNLG
-188 EQGGV
+188 EQGGM
-193 GKTTE
+193 GKTTD
-198 LPSRITIDTY
+198 LPCRITINTY

-222 SILTGFGYSPKNLD
+222 SILTGFGYSSKNVDLD
-236 SDDDNLTPGA
+236 GDNSNPPG
-246 SRGTAEDGNA
+246 SRGAAENGNE
-256 SNAFDFKDRPDHRPS
+256 SNAFDFKDTPGHRPTIEPLS
-271 IKPMPESSERG
+271 QRSTSERS
-282 GVASQSTTIC
+282 GVASQKTTIRG
-292 ESELSNPVSNML
+292 SELSDPVSNML
-304 QLLPMKLYC
+304 QLLPMKLDC

-336 TGTIDASNSGPL
+336 MGTIDASNSGPL

-356 FQLNNPVIQMRPNP
+356 FQVKNAVVQMRPNP
-370 DFKKNQSAT
+370 DFKQNQSAT

-384 SVQEKEP
+384 AQQEKDHA
-391 GSKKKPQN
+391 SKKRPQN

-429 VDGRHANGMPRS
+429 DDGRHANSMPRS

-449 WTGLSRYLDEGS
+449 WTGLSRYLDEDSG
-461 EDDHEKWNSV
+461 DDHEKWNSV
-471 EYGTFSTIVD
+471 EYARFSTIVD
-481 SPSLNIAYFWDVPG
+481 SPMLNIAYFWDVPG
-495 RVIIQPTS
+495 RVIIQPPS
-503 TVRSQSMNSNI
+503 AAQSQSMDSNI
-514 NRAPSPEWGI
+514 NYAPSPEWGM
-524 DIKID
+524 DLKIH

-549 FFPNFYRSSERT
+549 FFPNFYRNAEPT
-561 EQLAPGVLRQ
+561 EKLAPGALRQ
-571 STAFSLRVEINKE
+571 STAFRLRIEINRE

-593 PSKDWQWKARADAVG
+593 PSKDWQWKGRADAVG
-608 GASRAKKP
+608 GASRTKKP
-616 NDQKNARAKEGE
+616 NEQKTTRAKEGE
-628 KGHLGPE
+628 KGYLGPE

-641 LSLCVAADS
+641 LSLSVGADS

-657 MVGSSAGFHNELSLD
+657 MVGSSTGFSNGLSID

-692 QQVTC
+692 QQITC

-706 SLRSWKFTAE
+706 GLRPWKFTAE
-716 SQDLQLFLLRDHILL
+716 NHDLQLFLLRDHIFL

-740 SGPPSDYYAF
+740 SGPPSDYYSF
-750 VPFIYNLDLNFSGF
+750 VPFIYNLDLNFSDF

-778 PSDLEDNRFVVIKG
+778 PSDLEDNRFLVIKG
-792 KRLTSNVMIPL
+792 KRLAANAMIPL
-803 NKYQPEQNAIEFR
+803 DKYQPEQNAIDFR
-816 VNLEDGGVEYT
+816 VNLEDGGVDYT

-847 NLLIDGSYNY
+847 NLFIDGSYNY
-857 FQSTSPELTDTLI
+857 FQSTSPELTDTLM
-870 LNIDG
+870 LNVDG
-875 TSPRLYLFGFLIKS
+875 TSPRLYLFGFLVES

-899 EEMHFK
+899 EEMHFR

-919 PSNPTGINPNRKS
+919 PSNPTGTNPNRKS
-932 NDMDVLVRIAVHGP
+932 NDMDVLVRVTVDSP

-960 MGLGAA
+960 MGLSAA
-966 SLEADLRFT
+966 SLEANLRFT

-980 LQFSIAPLKI
+980 LQFSITPVKI
-990 DLETTQPDGISTISS
+990 DLETTELDGPSTISS
-1005 TQLFIDGISVYG
+1005 TQLFIDGVSVYG

-1034 DFEVGRIVGECST
+1034 DFDVGRIVGECST
-1047 EFLACLASSVKSF
+1047 EFLACLASSLKSF

-1068 NALPILFPELL
+1068 NALPMLFPELL
-1079 FDVTFLRAKIDLIH
+1079 FDVTFLRAKVDSIH
-1093 VSVLLDQTAVI
+1093 ISVLLDQTAVI
-1104 LSTRPLNVNFNDW
+1104 LSTQPLNVNFNDW

-1136 AVDRQSLSQH
+1136 AVDRQSVSQCN
-1146 TPSGEQ
+1146 PSAGEKML
-1152 AISPIGLLQLT
+1152 SPIGLFQLT
-1163 IALKMALRKS
+1163 IGVKLALRKS

-1181 QQEHIKIHDQR
+1181 QQEHIRTHDQR

-1198 LLFDWDETG
+1198 LLFDWEETG
-1207 PASTLAPEDD
+1207 PASTIPSDDD
-1217 VFPPNMAIPS
+1217 VFPPTMAIPS
-1227 MPEPIDG
+1227 MPEPIHDRIG
-1234 KSDYVDA
+1234 SVDA
-1241 VSNHGALRPRP
+1241 PSYQGASGPR
-1252 TGSARSFL
+1252 TTRSAKSFF

-1273 HTANG
+1273 HTVNS
-1278 PRAASDPSSK
+1278 PRAASKSISK
-1288 SRPFLPTRGPSP
+1288 SRPFLPTRGSSA
-1300 SVSRTDR
+1300 SVSKANR
-1307 SRDGLTSGPRAGASS
+1307 SRDGPNYGPRVGASS
-1322 SSATRDSNPWIMPHF
+1322 HSTTRDTNPWIMPQF
-1337 SYYKLHMDTSELP
+1337 SYYKLHLDTSELP
-1350 LSLTDEDDTMSED
+1350 LPFVDEDDTMSED
-1363 SARNHKSVFLTFDDD
+1363 SSMNQKSVFLTFDDD
-1378 QTKYTNLACDLP
+1378 QTKYINLACNLP

-1399 KFLLSLAT
+1399 EFLLSLAT
-1407 LLDELEP
+1407 LLDGLEP

-1427 VISNIVGYDKAMSQ
+1427 VISSIVGYDNAMSK
-1441 PKISTAVVLRVPSIQ
+1441 PRISTAVSLYVPSIQ
-1456 LRLVDLSEAPNNK
+1456 LRLVDLSAAPNNN
-1469 QIEFRDEYSIEIR
+1469 QVEFRDEYSLDIR
-1482 RLQTEF
+1482 RLHTEF
-1488 RRRVQRRKGDLLEGL
+1488 RRKVQRQKGDLLEGL

-1513 DHVSISIEGSRA
+1513 DYVSISIEGRRA
-1525 DSCHEKAVFNSHIED
+1525 DSFHEKAVFNSHMED
-1540 VNFWLVTSPNVRS
+1540 MNFWLVTSPNIRS
-1553 NLQMRTFNTI
+1553 NLQMRTFNTM

-1591 QISTS
+1591 QILTS

-1618 IFLVRISYVLRVSS
+1618 IFLARISYVLRVAST
-1632 NHLRQHDSWKIISRI
+1632 HLRQHDSWKIISRI
-1647 RKIYKSLPTHHKREL
+1647 RKIYESLSAHQKREL
-1662 EQKCLCDSFPLPSN
+1662 EQKCLCENFPLPAN
-1676 ARQAVLSGFDH
+1676 AKKAVLSGFDR

-1693 AHVAKSYAMRR
+1693 AHVAKSYVMRR
-1704 VWPHASEQQTSQPSL
+1704 VWPHAAERQTSEPSM
-1719 FLSSTV
+1719 FISSTI
-1725 QTFRFSMDPGPRESD
+1725 QTFQFSMDPGPKESD
-1740 LIIGNLST
+1740 LVIGNLST
-1748 VVSFAPDLPEG
+1748 VASFAPHAPEG
-1759 EEGRSKKL
+1759 EGGSKQL

-1775 SAALRLR
+1775 STALRLR
-1782 WEILDLVEGV
+1782 WEILDLAEGV
-1792 FKVMSN
+1792 IKVMSN
-1798 ITLESSPGHV
+1798 ITLASSPGHV
-1808 QSDEAQE
+1808 PIDKVQE
-1815 KTPTELQFM
+1815 KTPIELQIM

-1834 DGINVKLALIV
+1834 DCVNVKLALIA
-1845 KALRGSIVHKS
+1845 KALRGSIVHKA
-1856 LGAKKSEHEELAV
+1856 LGAKEPEDLAV

-1881 SQSTTLMLSRIAE
+1881 SQSTTLMLSRIAD
-1894 PYIYLSLASEED
+1894 PYVYLSLASEED
-1906 ANEYRHDWKLAASS
+1906 DNECRHDWKIAGSC

-1951 LMDIV
+1951 LMDSV
-1956 KVSKL
+1956 KVPNP
-1961 ESDKSLAPNK
+1961 ETGQSLASNK
-1971 PTRNTF
+1971 PTRDTF

-1990 SLLPSLTYL
+1990 TLLPSLSYL
-1999 VSGEVVR
+1999 LSGEVAR
-2006 MSVMPAEASKIEVD
+2006 MTVMPTEASKIEID

-2033 DGDRYNV
+2033 ESHRFNV
-2040 LSMLEIPPVNGRIL
+2040 LSILEIPPVNGRIL
-2054 ANLSSGRKEVEV
+2054 ANLLPDRKEVEI

-2072 IRLETSAVRS
+2072 IRLEASAVRS
-2082 LLAVLTGPDVSHLI
+2082 LLAVLTGPDVSHLV
-2096 CDLKQNI
+2096 CDIKQNL
-2103 DVLQSHLKDALSLQR
+2103 DVLQLHLKDVLSLQK
-2118 VSPTPKPASSGQEI
+2118 VSPKPKPASDSQEI
-2132 LYKSRLAMAG
+2132 LYKSRLTMAG

-2149 PGLNSKD
+2149 PGLKGKD

-2196 ELRRQEK
+2196 ELRKQQK
-2203 GSSQSSGGF
+2203 ASSQSYGGF
-2212 SAGVKLQGTSAV
+2212 SAGVKLQGTSAI
-2224 RENGEITRA
+2224 RQNGEITRA
-2233 YHFTSDRFDIELFAD
+2233 YHFTSDRFDVELSAE

-2276 RKLRH
+2276 RRLRH
-2281 CGHIDTKDGATDIPE
+2281 GGHIDTKDGATAAPE
-2296 IHVNDDSTPETFLD
+2296 IHVNDDSSPETFLN

-2318 TIQIAWNMAT
+2318 AIQIAWNMT
-2328 MHNRSGRQPEDLVFS
+2328 TVHRKSGRQPENLVFS
-2343 IQQVELSNKKKK
+2343 IQQVELSNKKK

-2367 QMVPLGADRGKRS
+2367 QMVPFGADREKRS

-2395 SSKGKEVWLAFQ
+2395 ASKGKEVCLAFQ

-2424 ASMIQDSLA
+2424 ASMIQDSMS

-2444 VWATRAN
+2444 VWATKAD
-2451 SPENLNAN
+2451 SPENTNTN
-2459 KNGSL
+2459 KDRSL

-2473 LVDVDFAGATVTLQ
+2473 LVDVDFAGAIVTLQ

-2506 LPEAKYGQYVQGDAA
+2506 LSDAKYGQYVQGDVA
-2521 TTATLQAPG
+2521 TTATLRAPG

-2569 QITAT
+2569 QMTAT

-2583 GQSRRPSASAMLQS
+2583 GQPRKPSAAAKFQT
-2597 QKPTQEKPFDAADP
+2597 QKPMQEKPFDAADP

-2616 RCKINLGLLFCKQEF
+2616 RCKVNVGLLFYKQEF

-2652 TVNTVLSEEQGRF
+2652 TVNTVLSEDHGRF

-2711 MSAILRVSPTKV
+2711 MSAILRVSPMKV
-2723 AVTAKQVQDFL
+2723 AVNAKQVQDSL
-2734 LFKEIWLPSDDEI
+2734 LFKEIWLPSDNETTSSE
-2747 NPGATVQ
+2747 NVQ
-2754 PQPSETQ
+2754 PGPSETQ
-2761 TYIVQRYQQ
+2761 SYIVQRYQQ
-2770 VASASAFPWNTTI
+2770 VASASAFPWTTTI

-2798 GKAQFAIVDLWVSTS
+2798 GKAQFAIIDLWVSTS
-2813 KTSDNEQKMCINFSS
+2813 KTSDSEQNMCINFGSV
-2828 IAIESKGR
+2828 AIESKGR

-2843 GKLKILTSIEWPENS
+2843 RTLRIHTSIEWPES
-2858 HEMGHKPL
+2858 CEAGHTPL
-2866 IQATIAFHHLQAKVS
+2866 IQATIAFQHLQAKVS
-2881 FDYQPFLVAQISMF
+2881 FDYQPFLVAQIAMF

-2949 AAYKASLGEVE
+2949 AAYKASLREVE
-2960 RYLRRKSSVFPERLD
+2960 RYLRRKSSVLTERFD
-2975 VSAKDLAKK
+2975 VSAKNQAKK
-2984 DEDKP
+2984 DHDKP

-2999 VVVNIRHVNLGVFP
+2999 VVVKIRHVNLGAFP

-3024 EAHDAEACFAVSLE
+3024 EAHDAEARFSVSLE
-3038 SNKIH
+3038 ANKIH

-3070 LSVDEIAERAAAS
+3070 LSVDEISERAAVS

-3095 SSMETWQAPGTHQI
+3095 ASMETWQAPGSHQI

-3154 SAVRITGGP
+3154 SAVRITSSGE
-3163 GSGGERGGASSEKQ
+3163 GSGTSPEQQ

-3182 VVNVPQSKYT
+3182 VVNVPQSRYT
-3192 YTALEPPVIETPQL
+3192 YTALEPPIIETPQL
-3206 REMGEATPPLEWI
+3206 RDMGEATPPLEWI
-3219 GLQREKL
+3219 GLQRDKL

>member
-1 MLVQNEEACWPMT
+1 
-14 IFSQFGVDEW
+14 
-24 EVNFD
+24 
-29 SSFAFY
+29 
-35 RADAVH
+35 
-41 VGGRRE
+41 

-79 LFFLFYFNRLFANL
+79 LFFLLYFNRLFANL

-158 LTGIRRKAG
+158 LTGIRRKAS
-167 LARHTSREGHAP
+167 LAHHTPRKGHARPP
-179 HDGTSDNLR
+179 HDGTDDSLG
-188 EQGGV
+188 EQGGM

-198 LPSRITIDTY
+198 LPCRITIDTY

-222 SILTGFGYSPKNLD
+222 SILAGFGYSPKNVDL
-236 SDDDNLTPGA
+236 DDDISKPPG
-246 SRGTAEDGNA
+246 SRGTAEDGNV
-256 SNAFDFKDRPDHRPS
+256 SNAFDFEDTPGHQPTV
-271 IKPMPESSERG
+271 KPMSERSMSERG
-282 GVASQSTTIC
+282 GVASQRTTIR
-292 ESELSNPVSNML
+292 EPELSDPVSNML
-304 QLLPMKLYC
+304 QLLPVKLDC
-313 QKGAIVIG
+313 QRGAIVMG

-370 DFKKNQSAT
+370 DFKQNQSAT
-379 AKDLG
+379 AKDLAAA
-384 SVQEKEP
+384 QEKEP
-391 GSKKKPQN
+391 ESKKKPQN

-429 VDGRHANGMPRS
+429 DDGRHTNSMPRS

-449 WTGLSRYLDEGS
+449 WTGLSRYLDEYS

-471 EYGTFSTIVD
+471 EYGRFSTIVD

-495 RVIIQPTS
+495 RVIIEPTS
-503 TVRSQSMNSNI
+503 TVRSQPMDNNI
-514 NRAPSPEWGI
+514 NYAPSPEWGI
-524 DIKID
+524 DLKID
-529 GGTIN
+529 GGAIN

-549 FFPNFYRSSERT
+549 FFPNFYRSAEPT
-561 EQLAPGVLRQ
+561 EKLAPGVLRQ
-571 STAFSLRVEINKE
+571 STAFRLRVEINKE

-593 PSKDWQWKARADAVG
+593 PSKDWQWKGRADAVG

-628 KGHLGPE
+628 KGYLGPE

-657 MVGSSAGFHNELSLD
+657 MVGSSAGFRNELSID
-672 LRESRLS
+672 LHESRLS

-716 SQDLQLFLLRDHILL
+716 SQDLQLFLLRDHIFL

-750 VPFIYNLDLNFSGF
+750 VPFIYNLDLNFSDF
-764 QLYINVNDRNIISN
+764 QLYMNVNDRNIISN
-778 PSDLEDNRFVVIKG
+778 PSDLEDNRFIVIKG

-816 VNLEDGGVEYT
+816 INLEDGGVDYT

-838 PQKSMATLE
+838 PQKSMATLD
-847 NLLIDGSYNY
+847 NLFIDGSYNY
-857 FQSTSPELTDTLI
+857 FQSTSPELTDTLV

-932 NDMDVLVRIAVHGP
+932 NDMDVLVRVTVDGP

-960 MGLGAA
+960 MGLSAA

-980 LQFSIAPLKI
+980 LQFSITPLKI
-990 DLETTQPDGISTISS
+990 DLETTQLDGPSIISS

-1047 EFLACLASSVKSF
+1047 EFLACLASSLKTF

-1068 NALPILFPELL
+1068 NALPMLFPEIL
-1079 FDVTFLRAKIDLIH
+1079 FDVTFLRAKIDSIH

-1136 AVDRQSLSQH
+1136 AVDRQSVSRYN
-1146 TPSGEQ
+1146 PSAGEM
-1152 AISPIGLLQLT
+1152 ISPIGLFQLT
-1163 IALKMALRKS
+1163 IGLKMALRKS

-1198 LLFDWDETG
+1198 LLFDWEETG
-1207 PASTLAPEDD
+1207 PASTLPPEDD
-1217 VFPPNMAIPS
+1217 VFPPTMAIPS

-1234 KSDYVDA
+1234 GMYSVDA
-1241 VSNHGALRPRP
+1241 LSYQGASRPR
-1252 TGSARSFL
+1252 TTRSAKSFL

-1273 HTANG
+1273 YPANN
-1278 PRAASDPSSK
+1278 PRAASDPITK
-1288 SRPFLPTRGPSP
+1288 SRPFLPTRGSSP
-1300 SVSRTDR
+1300 SVSRADR
-1307 SRDGLTSGPRAGASS
+1307 SRDGPNFGSRAGAFS
-1322 SSATRDSNPWIMPHF
+1322 SSATRDANPWIMPHF
-1337 SYYKLHMDTSELP
+1337 SYCKLHLDTSELP
-1350 LSLTDEDDTMSED
+1350 LPFTDEDNTMGEP
-1363 SARNHKSVFLTFDDD
+1363 SAMNQKSVFLTFDDD
-1378 QTKYTNLACDLP
+1378 QTKYTNLGCDLP

-1407 LLDELEP
+1407 LLDGLEP
-1414 KHPTRIIDSLQKD
+1414 KHPTRIIDSLQKG
-1427 VISNIVGYDKAMSQ
+1427 VISSIVGYDNAMSQ
-1441 PKISTAVVLRVPSIQ
+1441 PKISTAVALRVPSIQ

-1482 RLQTEF
+1482 RLHTEF
-1488 RRRVQRRKGDLLEGL
+1488 RRKVQRRKGDLLEGL
-1503 KQGVTVHAAA
+1503 KQDMTVHAAA

-1525 DSCHEKAVFNSHIED
+1525 DSFHEKAVFNSHMD
-1540 VNFWLVTSPNVRS
+1540 DMNFWLVTSPNVRS
-1553 NLQMRTFNTI
+1553 NLQMRTFNTM

-1591 QISTS
+1591 QLLTS

-1618 IFLVRISYVLRVSS
+1618 IFLARISYVLRVSS

-1647 RKIYKSLPTHHKREL
+1647 RKIYKGLPAHHKREL
-1662 EQKCLCDSFPLPSN
+1662 ELECLCNNFPLPAN
-1676 ARQAVLSGFDH
+1676 AKKAVLSGFDH

-1704 VWPHASEQQTSQPSL
+1704 VWPHAAEQQTAQASM

-1748 VVSFAPDLPEG
+1748 VASIAPESPEG

-1767 ITLQSYCG
+1767 IILQSYCG
-1775 SAALRLR
+1775 STALRLR

-1792 FKVMSN
+1792 IKVMSN

-1808 QSDEAQE
+1808 PSDKVQE
-1815 KTPTELQFM
+1815 KTPTELQFV

-1834 DGINVKLALIV
+1834 DGINVKLALIA

-1856 LGAKKSEHEELAV
+1856 LGAKNSEHEELAI
-1869 LFSAEGCSSELQ
+1869 LFTAEGCSSEIQ
-1881 SQSTTLMLSRIAE
+1881 SQSMTLMLSRIVD
-1894 PYIYLSLASEED
+1894 PYMYLSLGSEED
-1906 ANEYRHDWKLAASS
+1906 DNECRHDWKLAASC

-1934 AHTADRLIAD
+1934 AHTVDRLIAD
-1944 EVRYIRQ
+1944 EVKYIRQ
-1951 LMDIV
+1951 LMDSV
-1956 KVSKL
+1956 KVPKP
-1961 ESDKSLAPNK
+1961 ESGQSLAPNK
-1971 PTRNTF
+1971 PTRDTF

-1999 VSGEVVR
+1999 VSGEVAR

-2033 DGDRYNV
+2033 EGDRFNV

-2054 ANLSSGRKEVEV
+2054 ANLSSERKEVEV
-2066 DITIEL
+2066 DVTIEL
-2072 IRLETSAVRS
+2072 IRLEASAVRS

-2096 CDLKQNI
+2096 CDLKQNL
-2103 DVLQSHLKDALSLQR
+2103 DVLQLHLKDVLSLQK
-2118 VSPTPKPASSGQEI
+2118 VSPTPKPTSGGQEI
-2132 LYKSRLAMAG
+2132 LYKSRLTMAG

-2179 YAMEHPEFNIDA
+2179 YSMEHPEFNIDA
-2191 PQIIF
+2191 SQIRF
-2196 ELRRQEK
+2196 ELQRQEK
-2203 GSSQSSGGF
+2203 AGSQSYGGF

-2233 YHFTSDRFDIELFAD
+2233 YHFTSDKFDIELFAE

-2281 CGHIDTKDGATDIPE
+2281 GGNIDTKDGATDAPE
-2296 IHVNDDSTPETFLD
+2296 IHVNDDSTPETFLN

-2328 MHNRSGRQPEDLVFS
+2328 MHTKSGRQPEDLVFS
-2343 IQQVELSNKKKK
+2343 IQQVELSNKKK

-2367 QMVPLGADRGKRS
+2367 QMVPFGADRGKRS

-2424 ASMIQDSLA
+2424 ASMIQDSIA

-2444 VWATRAN
+2444 VWATRAE
-2451 SPENLNAN
+2451 SPENTNTN

-2506 LPEAKYGQYVQGDAA
+2506 LSDAKYGQYVQGDAA
-2521 TTATLQAPG
+2521 TTATLRAPG
-2530 VALKVQFEDNG
+2530 MALKVQFEDNG

-2569 QITAT
+2569 QMTAT

-2583 GQSRRPSASAMLQS
+2583 GQSRRPSAAAKLQS
-2597 QKPTQEKPFDAADP
+2597 QKLMQEKPFDAADP

-2616 RCKINLGLLFCKQEF
+2616 RCRVNLGLLFCKQEF

-2665 LALSLAFNSLE
+2665 FALSLAFNSLE

-2711 MSAILRVSPTKV
+2711 MSAILRVSPMKV
-2723 AVTAKQVQDFL
+2723 AVNAKQVQDSL
-2734 LFKEIWLPSDDEI
+2734 LFKEIWLPSDNEASS
-2747 NPGATVQ
+2747 GETVQ
-2754 PQPSETQ
+2754 PEPSETQ

-2813 KTSDNEQKMCINFSS
+2813 KTSDSEQNMCINFGS
-2828 IAIESKGR
+2828 IAIEGKGR
-2836 MSGIVEL
+2836 MSGIAEL
-2843 GKLKILTSIEWPENS
+2843 GNLKIHTSIEWPEDS
-2858 HEMGHKPL
+2858 RETGHTPL

-2881 FDYQPFLVAQISMF
+2881 FDYQPFLVAQIARF

-2909 SQRLFSILEGD
+2909 SQRLFSVLEGD

-2949 AAYKASLGEVE
+2949 AAYKTSLREVE
-2960 RYLRRKSSVFPERLD
+2960 RYLRRKSSVLTERLE

-2984 DEDKP
+2984 DEDQP

-2999 VVVNIRHVNLGVFP
+2999 VVVKIRHVNLGAFP

-3024 EAHDAEACFAVSLE
+3024 EAYDAEARFAVSLE
-3038 SNKIH
+3038 ANKIH

-3057 SGITRPTSAQLDE
+3057 SGITRPTSAQLDD
-3070 LSVDEIAERAAAS
+3070 LSVDEVAERAAAS

-3095 SSMETWQAPGTHQI
+3095 ASMETWQAPGTHQI

-3133 RDMWETH
+3133 RDMWEAH

-3163 GSGGERGGASSEKQ
+3163 GSGGEGGGASPEQQ

-3182 VVNVPQSKYT
+3182 VVNVPQSRYT

-3206 REMGEATPPLEWI
+3206 RDMGEATPPLEWI
-3219 GLQREKL
+3219 GLQRDKL

>member
-1 MLVQNEEACWPMT
+1 MLVKT
-14 IFSQFGVDEW
+14 
-24 EVNFD
+24 
-29 SSFAFY
+29 
-35 RADAVH
+35 
-41 VGGRRE
+41 E
-47 MGSTS
+47 MGRKSS
-52 LTSAF
+52 
-57 LTPDPSFNWF
+57 WGRF

-79 LFFLFYFNRLFANL
+79 LFFLLYFNRLFANL

-107 AYVDINALQVSLLG
+107 AYVDINALQISLLG

-146 WRYWTRTVERND
+146 WRYWTRAVERND
-158 LTGIRRKAG
+158 LTGIRHKASP
-167 LARHTSREGHAP
+167 AHNTSSKGHVRSP
-179 HDGTSDNLR
+179 GDGTDDNLG
-188 EQGGV
+188 EQGGMRNTS
-193 GKTTE
+193 K
-198 LPSRITIDTY
+198 LPCRITINTY

-222 SILTGFGYSPKNLD
+222 SLLAGFGYSPKDVDLD
-236 SDDDNLTPGA
+236 DVNPKPPG
-246 SRGTAEDGNA
+246 SRATAENGDA
-256 SNAFDFKDRPDHRPS
+256 SNAFGFEDTSSHQPTM
-271 IKPMPESSERG
+271 KPMSERSMSESG
-282 GVASQSTTIC
+282 EAASQRNKIG
-292 ESELSNPVSNML
+292 ESELSDPVSNML
-304 QLLPMKLYC
+304 QLLPVKLDC
-313 QKGAIVIG
+313 QKGAIVMG

-348 DLYRQIFS
+348 DLYRQVFS
-356 FQLNNPVIQMRPNP
+356 FQFKNPVVQMRPNP
-370 DFKKNQSAT
+370 DFKQNQLAT

-384 SVQEKEP
+384 AVQEKEP
-391 GSKKKPQN
+391 TSKKKPQHM
-399 IFNYQFQRRRV
+399 FNYQFQRRRV

-429 VDGRHANGMPRS
+429 NDGKHTNSMPRS

-471 EYGTFSTIVD
+471 EYGRFSTILD
-481 SPSLNIAYFWDVPG
+481 SPSLNITYFWDIPG
-495 RVIIQPTS
+495 RVVIQPTS
-503 TVRSQSMNSNI
+503 TARPQPADNNI
-514 NRAPSPEWGI
+514 NYAAPPEWGI

-549 FFPNFYRSSERT
+549 FFPNFYRNAEPT
-561 EQLAPGVLRQ
+561 EQLVLGVLRQ
-571 STAFSLRVEINKE
+571 STSFRLRVEINE
-584 LTLRIPTRE
+584 ALTLRIPTRE
-593 PSKDWQWKARADAVG
+593 PSKDWQWKGRADAVG

-616 NDQKNARAKEGE
+616 SDQKKARAKEGE
-628 KGHLGPE
+628 KGYLGPE

-657 MVGSSAGFHNELSLD
+657 MVGSSAGFRNELSID

-684 GLLWQCPR
+684 GLLWECPR

-706 SLRSWKFTAE
+706 SLRSWKFTVE
-716 SQDLQLFLLRDHILL
+716 SQDLQLFLLRDHIFLV
-731 LTDLVSDWA
+731 TDLVSDWA
-740 SGPPSDYYAF
+740 SGPPSDYYTF
-750 VPFIYNLDLNFSGF
+750 VPFIYNLDLNFSNF
-764 QLYINVNDRNIISN
+764 QLYINVNDRNIINN
-778 PSDLEDNRFVVIKG
+778 PSDLDDNRFIAIEG
-792 KRLTSNVMIPL
+792 KRLTSNIMIPL

-816 VNLEDGGVEYT
+816 VNLEDGGVDYT

-847 NLLIDGSYNY
+847 NLFIDGSYNY
-857 FQSTSPELTDTLI
+857 FQSTSPELTDTLM

-875 TSPRLYLFGFLIKS
+875 HLPRLYLFGFLIKS
-889 FMTIRENYFG
+889 FMTVRENYFAAI
-899 EEMHFK
+899 K
-905 TLEEYQELVYADEP
+905 P
-919 PSNPTGINPNRKS
+919 PTGVNPNRKS
-932 NDMDVLVRIAVHGP
+932 NDMDVLVHVTVDGP
-946 RALLPVNIYDHSKC
+946 RALLPVNIYDNSKC
-960 MGLGAA
+960 MGISAA

-980 LQFSIAPLKI
+980 LQFSVTPVKI
-990 DLETTQPDGISTISS
+990 DLEATQLDGPSTISS

-1034 DFEVGRIVGECST
+1034 DFDVGRIVGECST
-1047 EFLACLASSVKSF
+1047 EFLACLTSSLKSF

-1068 NALPILFPELL
+1068 NALPTLFPELL
-1079 FDVTFLRAKIDLIH
+1079 FDVTFLRAKIDSIH

-1104 LSTRPLNVNFNDW
+1104 LSTQPLNVHFNDW
-1117 ANTKFSKRMSLLVP
+1117 ANTKFSKRMSLRVP

-1136 AVDRQSLSQH
+1136 AVERQSVNQYN
-1146 TPSGEQ
+1146 PSAGEM
-1152 AISPIGLLQLT
+1152 ISPIGLFQFT
-1163 IALKMALRKS
+1163 IGLKMALRKS

-1181 QQEHIKIHDQR
+1181 QQEHIKTHDQR

-1198 LLFDWDETG
+1198 LLFDWEETG
-1207 PASTLAPEDD
+1207 PASTLPPDED
-1217 VFPPNMAIPS
+1217 VLPPTMAIPS
-1227 MPEPIDG
+1227 MPEPIHDRHG
-1234 KSDYVDA
+1234 SIDA
-1241 VSNHGALRPRP
+1241 PSYHRASGPRSS
-1252 TGSARSFL
+1252 GSAKSFL
-1260 VQSEASSMKSVRI
+1260 VQSEASSMNSVRI
-1273 HTANG
+1273 HTTKS
-1278 PRAASDPSSK
+1278 PRVASDPVPK
-1288 SRPFLPTRGPSP
+1288 SRPFLPTRGSTA
-1300 SVSRTDR
+1300 SVAKPNR
-1307 SRDGLTSGPRAGASS
+1307 SRDGPNSGFRAGAFSS
-1322 SSATRDSNPWIMPHF
+1322 SPTTDANPWIMPFF
-1337 SYYKLHMDTSELP
+1337 SYYKLHLDTSELP
-1350 LSLTDEDDTMSED
+1350 LPFTDEGDTMNED
-1363 SARNHKSVFLTFDDD
+1363 SAMNQKSVFLTFDDD
-1378 QTKYTNLACDLP
+1378 QTKYTNLACDIP
-1390 LGIRGFCTP
+1390 LGIRGFCTS
-1399 KFLLSLAT
+1399 KFLLTLAA
-1407 LLDELEP
+1407 LLDGLEP
-1414 KHPTRIIDSLQKD
+1414 KHPTRIIDSLQED
-1427 VISNIVGYDKAMSQ
+1427 VISSIVGYDNAMSQ
-1441 PKISTAVVLRVPSIQ
+1441 PRISTAVALRVPSIQ
-1456 LRLVDLSEAPNNK
+1456 FRLVDLSEAPNNK
-1469 QIEFRDEYSIEIR
+1469 QIKFRDEYSIEIR
-1482 RLQTEF
+1482 RLNTEF
-1488 RRRVQRRKGDLLEGL
+1488 QRKVQRRKGDLLEGL
-1503 KQGVTVHAAA
+1503 KQGVTIHAAA
-1513 DHVSISIEGSRA
+1513 DHVSIFVEGSGA
-1525 DSCHEKAVFNSHIED
+1525 DSFHEKAMFNSHLED
-1540 VNFWLVTSPNVRS
+1540 MNFWLVTSPNVRS

-1591 QISTS
+1591 QLLTS
-1596 SEKRLQYLLYSL
+1596 SEKRVQYLLYSL

-1618 IFLVRISYVLRVSS
+1618 IFLARISYVLRVAST
-1632 NHLRQHDSWKIISRI
+1632 HLRQHDSWKIISRI
-1647 RKIYKSLPTHHKREL
+1647 RKIYNSLPSHQKREL
-1662 EQKCLCDSFPLPSN
+1662 EQKCLCDSFPLPAN
-1676 ARQAVLSGFDH
+1676 AKKAVLSGFDH

-1704 VWPHASEQQTSQPSL
+1704 VWPHAAERQQTSRPSM
-1719 FLSSTV
+1719 FLSSTIH
-1725 QTFRFSMDPGPRESD
+1725 TFRFSMDPGPRESD

-1748 VVSFAPDLPEG
+1748 VASFASDLPEG
-1759 EEGRSKKL
+1759 EGVLGKHL

-1775 SAALRLR
+1775 STALRLR

-1792 FKVMSN
+1792 VKVMSN

-1808 QSDEAQE
+1808 PSDKVQD
-1815 KTPTELQFM
+1815 KTPTELQFI

-1834 DGINVKLALIV
+1834 DGINVKLAMIA

-1856 LGAKKSEHEELAV
+1856 LGAKKSEHEDLAI

-1881 SQSTTLMLSRIAE
+1881 SQSMTLMLSRIAN
-1894 PYIYLSLASEED
+1894 PYIYLSLTSDED
-1906 ANEYRHDWKLAASS
+1906 TNECRHDWKLAGSC

-1951 LMDIV
+1951 LVDSV
-1956 KVSKL
+1956 KVPKPK
-1961 ESDKSLAPNK
+1961 SDQSLASNK
-1971 PTRNTF
+1971 PTRDTF
-1977 HVAMFLEDYRLTF
+1977 HAAMFLEDYRFTF
-1990 SLLPSLTYL
+1990 SLLPSLTYC
-1999 VSGEVVR
+1999 VSGEVAR

-2033 DGDRYNV
+2033 EGDRFNV

-2054 ANLSSGRKEVEV
+2054 ANFLSERKEVEV
-2066 DITIEL
+2066 DVTIEL
-2072 IRLETSAVRS
+2072 IRLETSAMRS

-2096 CDLKQNI
+2096 CDLKQNL
-2103 DVLQSHLKDALSLQR
+2103 DVLQSHLKDVLSIQR
-2118 VSPTPKPASSGQEI
+2118 EPPKPKAASGTEEI
-2132 LYKSRLAMAG
+2132 LYKSRLTMAG
-2142 FEIHAIA
+2142 LEVHAIA
-2149 PGLNSKD
+2149 PGLNSKG

-2179 YAMEHPEFNIDA
+2179 YPMEHPEFNIDA
-2191 PQIIF
+2191 SQIRF
-2196 ELRRQEK
+2196 DLLRRTNADTQLY
-2203 GSSQSSGGF
+2203 GGF

-2233 YHFTSDRFDIELFAD
+2233 YHFTSDRFDVELFAE

-2281 CGHIDTKDGATDIPE
+2281 VGHIDTNDGAPAAPE
-2296 IHVNDDSTPETFLD
+2296 IHVNDESTSETFLN

-2318 TIQIAWNMAT
+2318 TITVAWNMAA
-2328 MHNRSGRQPEDLVFS
+2328 MHNKSGRQPEDLVFS

-2367 QMVPLGADRGKRS
+2367 QMVPFGTDRGKRS

-2395 SSKGKEVWLAFQ
+2395 SSIGKELSLVFQ

-2424 ASMIQDSLA
+2424 ASMIRDSIA
-2433 TASEALREGKA
+2433 TASEALRDGKA
-2444 VWATRAN
+2444 VWATRAD
-2451 SPENLNAN
+2451 SPENTNIN
-2459 KNGSL
+2459 KDRNL

-2506 LPEAKYGQYVQGDAA
+2506 LSDAKYGQYVQGDAA
-2521 TTATLQAPG
+2521 TTATLRAPG
-2530 VALKVQFEDNG
+2530 VAFKVQFEDNG

-2569 QITAT
+2569 QMTAT
-2574 VKEIMGNQQ
+2574 VKEIMGSQQ
-2583 GQSRRPSASAMLQS
+2583 GQSRRPSTAAKLQS
-2597 QKPTQEKPFDAADP
+2597 QKLMQEKPFGAADP

-2616 RCKINLGLLFCKQEF
+2616 RCKVNLGLLFCKQEF

-2652 TVNTVLSEEQGRF
+2652 TVNTVLSEEHGRF

-2711 MSAILRVSPTKV
+2711 MSAILHVSPMKV
-2723 AVTAKQVQDFL
+2723 AVNAKQVQDSL
-2734 LFKEIWLPSDDEI
+2734 LFKEIWLPSDNETTSNEPDQSE
-2747 NPGATVQ
+2747 
-2754 PQPSETQ
+2754 PSEAQ

-2783 AIEKVEIQ
+2783 AIEKLEIQ

-2813 KTSDNEQKMCINFSS
+2813 KTSDNEQNMCINFGSV
-2828 IAIESKGR
+2828 AIESKGR

-2843 GKLKILTSIEWPENS
+2843 GKLKIHTSIEWPDS
-2858 HEMGHKPL
+2858 PGTGRTPL
-2866 IQATIAFHHLQAKVS
+2866 IQATIAFQHLQAKVS
-2881 FDYQPFLVAQISMF
+2881 FDYQPFLVAHIAMF
-2895 NFLMYNVRNTSGAQ
+2895 NFLMYNVRNTSDAQ

-2920 KLQLFCTSLTASQTL
+2920 KVQLFCTSLTASQTL

-2949 AAYKASLGEVE
+2949 AAYKASLLEVE
-2960 RYLRRKSSVFPERLD
+2960 RYLRRKSSTLPERLE

-2984 DEDKP
+2984 DNDRP

-2999 VVVNIRHVNLGVFP
+2999 VVVKIHHVNLGTFP

-3024 EAHDAEACFAVSLE
+3024 EAHDAEARFAVSLE
-3038 SNKIH
+3038 ANKIH

-3057 SGITRPTSAQLDE
+3057 SSITRPTSAQLDE
-3070 LSVDEIAERAAAS
+3070 IAVDEIAERAAAS

-3095 SSMETWQAPGTHQI
+3095 ASMETWQVPGTHQI
-3109 DYIFRSTFE
+3109 DYLFRSTFE

-3133 RDMWETH
+3133 RDMWEAH

-3163 GSGGERGGASSEKQ
+3163 GSGGEGGGASSEQQ

-3206 REMGEATPPLEWI
+3206 RDMGEATPPLEWI
-3219 GLQREKL
+3219 GLQRDKL

>member
-1 MLVQNEEACWPMT
+1 MA
-14 IFSQFGVDEW
+14 
-24 EVNFD
+24 
-29 SSFAFY
+29 
-35 RADAVH
+35 
-41 VGGRRE
+41 
-47 MGSTS
+47 STS
-52 LTSAF
+52 LTSTL

-67 FLLELIVSCILA
+67 FLLELIVSCILS
-79 LFFLFYFNRLFANL
+79 LFFLLYFNRLFANL
-93 ISYAIRAY
+93 VSYAIRAY

-121 GRIFFKGIRYHGVN
+121 GRIFFKGVRYHGVN

-167 LARHTSREGHAP
+167 LARHTSREGHARSP
-179 HDGTSDNLR
+179 HDRTDDNLG
-188 EQGGV
+188 EQGGM
-193 GKTTE
+193 GKTTK
-198 LPSRITIDTY
+198 LPCRITINTY

-222 SILTGFGYSPKNLD
+222 SILTGFGYSPKNVDL
-236 SDDDNLTPGA
+236 DDDNSNTPGP
-246 SRGTAEDGNA
+246 RETAEDGNV
-256 SNAFDFKDRPDHRPS
+256 SNAFDFEDASGHRPTTR
-271 IKPMPESSERG
+271 PMSDRSMSERTEG
-282 GVASQSTTIC
+282 MSQRTTTR
-292 ESELSNPVSNML
+292 ESELSDPVSNML
-304 QLLPMKLYC
+304 QLLPIKLDC
-313 QKGAIVIG
+313 QKGAIVMG
-321 NEHTRSVLTTTFDTG
+321 NEHTRSVLTTTFHTG

-370 DFKKNQSAT
+370 DFKQNQSAT

-384 SVQEKEP
+384 AMQERESE
-391 GSKKKPQN
+391 SKKRPQN

-417 VPYFQTSVESFH
+417 VPYFQRSVESFH
-429 VDGRHANGMPRS
+429 EDRRHTNSMPRS

-449 WTGLSRYLDEGS
+449 WTGLSRYLGEDS
-461 EDDHEKWNSV
+461 EDNHEKWNSV
-471 EYGTFSTIVD
+471 EYGRFSTIVD
-481 SPSLNIAYFWDVPG
+481 SPSLNIAYFWDIPG
-495 RVIIQPTS
+495 QVIIQPTS

-514 NRAPSPEWGI
+514 NYGPPPEWGI
-524 DIKID
+524 DIRID

-542 RVGLQNV
+542 RVGLQNI
-549 FFPNFYRSSERT
+549 FFPNFYRSAEPT

-571 STAFSLRVEINKE
+571 STAFKLRVEINKE

-593 PSKDWQWKARADAVG
+593 PSKDWQWKGRADAVG

-628 KGHLGPE
+628 KGYLGPE

-657 MVGSSAGFHNELSLD
+657 MVGSSEGFRNELSID

-716 SQDLQLFLLRDHILL
+716 SQDLQLFLLRDHIFL

-740 SGPPSDYYAF
+740 SGPPSDYYSF
-750 VPFIYNLDLNFSGF
+750 VPFIYNLDLNFSDF
-764 QLYINVNDRNIISN
+764 RLYINVNDRNIISN
-778 PSDLEDNRFVVIKG
+778 PSDLEDNRFIVIKG

-816 VNLEDGGVEYT
+816 VNLEDGGVDYA

-847 NLLIDGSYNY
+847 SLFIDGSYNY
-857 FQSTSPELTDTLI
+857 FQSTSPELTDTLV

-889 FMTIRENYFG
+889 FMTVRENYFG

-932 NDMDVLVRIAVHGP
+932 NDMDVLVRVTVDGP

-960 MGLGAA
+960 MGLSAA

-980 LQFSIAPLKI
+980 LQFSVAPLKI
-990 DLETTQPDGISTISS
+990 DLETNQLDGPSTISS
-1005 TQLFIDGISVYG
+1005 PQLFIDGISVYG

-1034 DFEVGRIVGECST
+1034 DFEIGRIVGECST
-1047 EFLACLASSVKSF
+1047 EFLACLTSSLKSF

-1068 NALPILFPELL
+1068 NALPTLFPEVL
-1079 FDVTFLRAKIDLIH
+1079 FDVTFLRAKVDSIH

-1104 LSTRPLNVNFNDW
+1104 VSTQPLNVNFNDW

-1136 AVDRQSLSQH
+1136 AVDRQSVSQYN
-1146 TPSGEQ
+1146 PSAEEM
-1152 AISPIGLLQLT
+1152 ISPIGLFQLT
-1163 IALKMALRKS
+1163 IGLKMALRKS

-1198 LLFDWDETG
+1198 LLFDWEETG
-1207 PASTLAPEDD
+1207 PASTLPPGDD
-1217 VFPPNMAIPS
+1217 VFPPTMAIPS
-1227 MPEPIDG
+1227 MPEPIHD
-1234 KSDYVDA
+1234 KIDSVYA
-1241 VSNHGALRPRP
+1241 PSYQGASRPRP
-1252 TGSARSFL
+1252 TRSDKSFL

-1273 HTANG
+1273 HTANI
-1278 PRAASDPSSK
+1278 PRAASDPVSK
-1288 SRPFLPTRGPSP
+1288 SRPFSSTRGSSS
-1300 SVSRTDR
+1300 SVSKTDR
-1307 SRDGLTSGPRAGASS
+1307 SKDGSNSGPWSGAFSS
-1322 SSATRDSNPWIMPHF
+1322 STTRDANPWTMPHF
-1337 SYYKLHMDTSELP
+1337 SYYRLRLDTSELP
-1350 LSLTDEDDTMSED
+1350 LPFTDEDDTMGAD
-1363 SARNHKSVFLTFDDD
+1363 SAINPRSVFLRFDDD
-1378 QTKYTNLACDLP
+1378 QTKYTYLACHLP

-1407 LLDELEP
+1407 LLDGLEP
-1414 KHPTRIIDSLQKD
+1414 KNPTRIIDSLQKD
-1427 VISNIVGYDKAMSQ
+1427 VISSIVGYDNAMSQ
-1441 PKISTAVVLRVPSIQ
+1441 PKISTAVALHVPSIQ
-1456 LRLVDLSEAPNNK
+1456 LRLVDLSEAPNDK

-1482 RLQTEF
+1482 RLRTEF
-1488 RRRVQRRKGDLLEGL
+1488 RRKVERQKGDLLEGL
-1503 KQGVTVHAAA
+1503 KQDVTVHAAA
-1513 DHVSISIEGSRA
+1513 EHVSIFIEGSRA
-1525 DSCHEKAVFNSHIED
+1525 DSFHEKAVFNSHMED
-1540 VNFWLVTSPNVRS
+1540 MNFWLVTSPNVRS
-1553 NLQMRTFNTI
+1553 NLQMRTFNTV

-1591 QISTS
+1591 QLLTS
-1596 SEKRLQYLLYSL
+1596 SEERLQYLLYSL
-1608 TQSATDIPDP
+1608 GQLATDIPDP
-1618 IFLVRISYVLRVSS
+1618 TFLTRISYVLRVAST
-1632 NHLRQHDSWKIISRI
+1632 HLRQHDSWKIISRI
-1647 RKIYKSLPTHHKREL
+1647 RKIYKALPAHNKREL
-1662 EQKCLCDSFPLPSN
+1662 EQKCLCDNFPLPAN
-1676 ARQAVLSGFDH
+1676 AKKAVLSGFDH

-1693 AHVAKSYAMRR
+1693 AHVARSYVMRR
-1704 VWPHASEQQTSQPSL
+1704 VWPHAAERQTSQPSV

-1748 VVSFAPDLPEG
+1748 VVSFAPDSPEG
-1759 EEGRSKKL
+1759 EGGRSKKL
-1767 ITLQSYCG
+1767 IILQSYCG

-1792 FKVMSN
+1792 IKVMSN

-1808 QSDEAQE
+1808 PSDKE
-1815 KTPTELQFM
+1815 KTPTELQLM

-1834 DGINVKLALIV
+1834 DGINVKLALIA

-1856 LGAKKSEHEELAV
+1856 LGAKKSEHEDLAV

-1881 SQSTTLMLSRIAE
+1881 SQSTTLMLSRIAD
-1894 PYIYLSLASEED
+1894 PYIYISLASEED
-1906 ANEYRHDWKLAASS
+1906 GNEYRHDWKLASS
-1920 RKLRYDMKEDPVSL
+1920 CRKLRYEMKEDPVSL

-1951 LMDIV
+1951 LMDSV
-1956 KVSKL
+1956 KVPKQQSGQ
-1961 ESDKSLAPNK
+1961 SIVSNK
-1971 PTRNTF
+1971 PTRDTF
-1977 HVAMFLEDYRLTF
+1977 HVAMFLEDYRLAF

-1999 VSGEVVR
+1999 VSGEVAR

-2033 DGDRYNV
+2033 EDDRFNV

-2054 ANLSSGRKEVEV
+2054 ASLLSERKEVEV
-2066 DITIEL
+2066 DVTIEL
-2072 IRLETSAVRS
+2072 IRLEASAVRS
-2082 LLAVLTGPDVSHLI
+2082 LLAVLTGPDVCHLL
-2096 CDLKQNI
+2096 CDLKQNL
-2103 DVLQSHLKDALSLQR
+2103 DVLQSHLKDVLSLQT
-2118 VSPTPKPASSGQEI
+2118 VSPKPKPASDAQDI
-2132 LYKSRLAMAG
+2132 LYKARLTMAG

-2169 MRLQNGLDRG
+2169 MRLENGLDRG
-2179 YAMEHPEFNIDA
+2179 YSMEHPEFNIDA
-2191 PQIIF
+2191 SQIRF
-2196 ELRRQEK
+2196 ELRKQEK
-2203 GSSQSSGGF
+2203 ASSLSYGGL
-2212 SAGVKLQGTSAV
+2212 SAGVKLQGTSTV
-2224 RENGEITRA
+2224 RENGEVTRA
-2233 YHFTSDRFDIELFAD
+2233 YHFTSDKFDIELFAE

-2281 CGHIDTKDGATDIPE
+2281 GGHVDTNDGATSAPE
-2296 IHVNDDSTPETFLD
+2296 IHVNDDPTPETFLN

-2318 TIQIAWNMAT
+2318 AIQIAWNMST
-2328 MHNRSGRQPEDLVFS
+2328 MHSKSGRQPEDLVFS
-2343 IQQVELSNKKKK
+2343 IQQVELSNKKK

-2367 QMVPLGADRGKRS
+2367 QMVPFGTDRGKRS

-2424 ASMIQDSLA
+2424 ASMIQDSIA

-2444 VWATRAN
+2444 VWATRAD
-2451 SPENLNAN
+2451 SPENTNTN
-2459 KNGSL
+2459 KDRNL

-2506 LPEAKYGQYVQGDAA
+2506 LSDAKYGQYVQGDAA
-2521 TTATLQAPG
+2521 TTATLRAPG
-2530 VALKVQFEDNG
+2530 MALKVQFEDNG

-2569 QITAT
+2569 QMTAT

-2583 GQSRRPSASAMLQS
+2583 GHSRRPSAATKLQS
-2597 QKPTQEKPFDAADP
+2597 QKLMQEKPFGATDP

-2616 RCKINLGLLFCKQEF
+2616 RCKVNLGLLFCKQEF

-2652 TVNTVLSEEQGRF
+2652 TVNTVLSEEQSRF

-2711 MSAILRVSPTKV
+2711 MSAILRVSPMKV
-2723 AVTAKQVQDFL
+2723 AVNAKQVHDSL
-2734 LFKEIWLPSDDEI
+2734 LFKEIWLPSDDETS
-2747 NPGATVQ
+2747 PHQTDQ
-2754 PQPSETQ
+2754 PEPSETQ
-2761 TYIVQRYQQ
+2761 SYIVQRYQQ

-2783 AIEKVEIQ
+2783 AIEKLEIQ

-2813 KTSDNEQKMCINFSS
+2813 KTSDNEQNMCINFGSV
-2828 IAIESKGR
+2828 AIESKGR

-2843 GKLKILTSIEWPENS
+2843 GKLKIHTSIEWPEDS
-2858 HEMGHKPL
+2858 HEMGHTPL

-2881 FDYQPFLVAQISMF
+2881 FDYQPFLVAHIAMF

-2909 SQRLFSILEGD
+2909 NQRLFSILEGD

-2949 AAYKASLGEVE
+2949 SAYKASLREVE
-2960 RYLRRKSSVFPERLD
+2960 RYLRRKSSILTERLD
-2975 VSAKDLAKK
+2975 VNVKDLAKK
-2984 DEDKP
+2984 RDDQP

-2999 VVVNIRHVNLGVFP
+2999 VVVKIHHVNLGAFP

-3024 EAHDAEACFAVSLE
+3024 EAYDAEARFAVSLE
-3038 SNKIH
+3038 DNKIH

-3095 SSMETWQAPGTHQI
+3095 AGMETWQAPGTHQI
-3109 DYIFRSTFE
+3109 DYIFRSSFE

-3163 GSGGERGGASSEKQ
+3163 GSSAEGSGASSEQQ

-3182 VVNVPQSKYT
+3182 VVNVPLSKYT

-3206 REMGEATPPLEWI
+3206 RDMGEATPPLEWI
-3219 GLQREKL
+3219 GLQRDKL